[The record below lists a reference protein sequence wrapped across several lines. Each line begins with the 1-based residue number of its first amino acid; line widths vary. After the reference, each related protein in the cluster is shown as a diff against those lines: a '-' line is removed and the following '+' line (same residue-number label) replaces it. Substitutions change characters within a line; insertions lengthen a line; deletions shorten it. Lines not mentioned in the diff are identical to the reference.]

1 MVEPV
6 NSSLGKMLLEEV
18 SPVVMVLCTPLV
30 EETFLKNGL
39 SFVETLKP
47 FCNFSNID
55 VPVRTSSDQLYR
67 LKKFTLRLFYASDIR
82 QPNVEVAKQRLEH
95 VITQAGEK
103 DFQNLT
109 SDPPQITDIL
119 SNPESEIA
127 PSWFQYYN
135 KELIRTLSF
144 SDHEAFDHP
153 VACLLVVSSKDEEP
167 IKNFIDLFNS
177 NRLPNDGAMD
187 PNILKHYLLVHD
199 NQDATTERTSKVLSE
214 MRSQFGNNE
223 CNLLCTNSSK
233 EGNVEHQANPWAS
246 FKSSVSAD
254 KLGCALTGDDIVE
267 IKDLIQEFASRHIIP
282 YMEQKVR
289 ELNQQISATRKGLRN
304 QIKNLWWRK
313 GKDDGPD
320 ATKGSISTESQIRI
334 LGDYAFMLHDYEL
347 ALSSYRLIST
357 DYKLDKAWKHYAGVQ
372 EMMGLAYFISDQS
385 KKEAEYCME
394 NAFSTYMK
402 LGKSGFQNATRCGL
416 WWAEMLKARKQ
427 HKEAASVYFRIC
439 GEEPLHAAVMLE
451 HASYCYVLTRPVM
464 LHKYG
469 FHLVLSGDH
478 YKNCDQVN
486 HAIRTYKSAIT
497 VYKSTTWSH
506 IKDHVY
512 FHIGQ
517 WYAIV
522 GMHDVAVR
530 NMLKVLDCGYQSK
543 ATQEIFLRDFFD
555 IVKKTGMKHEVVGLQ
570 LPIINMSSLQ
580 VIYEDHR
587 TYASQASALVEE
599 SIWQSLEDDIIPSL
613 NSGKSNWLELQ
624 SKLLPKKYKESNVC
638 VAGESVK
645 VDLEFRNPL
654 LISTSITSVS
664 LICELTA
671 NSDDLQLGK
680 LYLLFH
686 VHVIIF
692 YIHQV
697 VYAKLISTFGLC
709 KVDKEPSSSIL
720 DPKSSTEHNR
730 VTTSGFSSFALSE
743 VDFTLGGG
751 EKKLVRLTVTPSEE
765 GILKIVGVRWELSG
779 SIVGVHYFQSVPVKA
794 KTAKG
799 RKKNKLTPTD
809 ALKFLV
815 IKSLP
820 RLEGSIDHLPGKL
833 YAGDL
838 RYLVLELKNKSES
851 PIKNLKMKISHP
863 RFVSPGN
870 HEEDLTTEF
879 PDCLRKGNE
888 QDIVQ
893 RETIRTNSVFA
904 FPKDVSL
911 QGDKSIRWPLW
922 LRAAIPGTISLY
934 FTIYYE
940 MENVSSI
947 MKYRTLRMHYKL
959 QVLPSLET
967 SYEITPSPSRLQ
979 EYLVRM
985 DIVNCAKSDCFQIHQ
1000 LSTVGCRWGISL
1012 LQPVDTILPSK
1023 TLLAGQTLSCF
1034 FIIKD
1039 CRKSGTEDYKSM
1051 SLPSSQTDVKLFTQ
1065 DGDEKL
1071 FDIVNSPLASFHD
1084 SERSCQGP
1092 SAQVSPNA
1100 VDFILISSL
1109 AKSSNSSAVPDVP
1122 EILSHHS
1129 CHNSIRSSSP
1139 LSWSLEGPK
1148 TIHHDFSTLCEIN
1161 LKLIIRNTSEGLS
1174 SVIINTIDCLLD
1186 TASPTTSSG
1195 SQSGWRYVPAVTEEM
1210 KLTSDVMGSRLS
1222 KPPSSMESSPP
1233 FIWSGLSS
1241 TKVQIKPLSTTEIPL
1256 QISVFSPGIYDLSS
1270 YKLDW
1275 ELSEHVSASS
1285 TTSSGTCQGIPY
1297 YLTVLQ
1303 SE

>member
-1 MVEPV
+1 MVEPM
-6 NSSLGKMLLEEV
+6 NSPLGKMLLEEV
-18 SPVVMVLCTPLV
+18 SPVVMILSTPLV

-55 VPVRTSSDQLYR
+55 VPVRTSGDQLYR

-82 QPNVEVAKQRLEH
+82 QPNIEVAKQRLEH
-95 VITQAGEK
+95 VITQAGEN
-103 DFQNLT
+103 DFQDLK
-109 SDPPQITDIL
+109 SDPPHITDIL
-119 SNPESEIA
+119 SHPESEIA
-127 PSWFQYYN
+127 PTWFQFYN

-153 VACLLVVSSKDEEP
+153 VACLLVVSSKDDEP
-167 IKNFIDLFNS
+167 IKKFVDLLNTD
-177 NRLPNDGAMD
+177 RLPSLLNDGTMD
-187 PNILKHYLLVHD
+187 PKFLKHYLLVHD

-214 MRSQFGNNE
+214 MRSTFGNNE

-246 FKSSVSAD
+246 LKSSVSAE

-267 IKDLIQEFASRHIIP
+267 IKDLMQEFASRHIIP

-313 GKDDGPD
+313 GKDDVPES
-320 ATKGSISTESQIRI
+320 TKGSMYTYSSAESQIRI
-334 LGDYAFMLHDYEL
+334 LGDYAFMLYDYEL

-394 NAFSTYMK
+394 NAFNTYMK

-416 WWAEMLKARKQ
+416 RWAEMLKARDQ

-451 HASYCYVLTRPVM
+451 QASYCFVLTKPAM

-486 HAIRTYKSAIT
+486 HAIRTYRSAIS
-497 VYKSTTWSH
+497 VYESSTWSH

-530 NMLKVLDCGYQSK
+530 NMLKVLDCGYQAK

-555 IVKKTGMKHEVVGLQ
+555 VVKKTGMKHEVVGLQ
-570 LPIINMSSLQ
+570 LPVINMPSLQ

-587 TYASQASALVEE
+587 TYASKSSALVEE

-645 VDLEFRNPL
+645 VDLEFMNPL

-664 LICELTA
+664 LICELTST
-671 NSDDLQLGK
+671 SDELKSGK
-680 LYLLFH
+680 LG
-686 VHVIIF
+686 
-692 YIHQV
+692 
-697 VYAKLISTFGLC
+697 T
-709 KVDKEPSSSIL
+709 
-720 DPKSSTEHNR
+720 
-730 VTTSGFSSFALSE
+730 TTSGFPSFTLSE

-765 GILKIVGVRWELSG
+765 GILKIVGVRWGLSG
-779 SIVGVHYFQSVPVKA
+779 SLVGVHYFQSVPVKA
-794 KTAKG
+794 KTGKG
-799 RKKNKLTPTD
+799 RKKNKLTP
-809 ALKFLV
+809 ANSLEFLV

-820 RLEGSIDHLPGKL
+820 RLDGSINHLPEKL
-833 YAGDL
+833 HAGDL
-838 RYLVLELKNKSES
+838 RYLVLELKNMSEF

-863 RFVSPGN
+863 RCISPAN
-870 HEEDLTTEF
+870 HEEESKPEI
-879 PDCLRKGNE
+879 PDCLKKGNE
-888 QDIVQ
+888 QNAVHC
-893 RETIRTNSVFA
+893 ETNRTSSVFA

-911 QGDKSIRWPLW
+911 QGDRSLRWPLW
-922 LRAAIPGTISLY
+922 LRAAIPGTMSLY

-947 MKYRTLRMHYKL
+947 MKYRTLRMHYNL

-967 SYEITPSPSRLQ
+967 TFEITPSPSRLQ
-979 EYLVRM
+979 EFLVRM
-985 DIVNCAKSDCFQIHQ
+985 DIVNRANSDSFHIHQ
-1000 LSTVGCRWGISL
+1000 LSTVGCRWGITL
-1012 LQPVDTILPSK
+1012 LQPVDTILSSK
-1023 TLLAGQTLSCF
+1023 SLLAGQALSCF
-1034 FIIKD
+1034 FMLKD
-1039 CRKSGTEDYKSM
+1039 CKKSGTEEEETI
-1051 SLPSSQTDVKLFTQ
+1051 SLPPSQTDVKLFTQ
-1065 DGDEKL
+1065 DDDEKL
-1071 FDIVNSPLASFHD
+1071 FDIVNSPLASFHE
-1084 SERSCQGP
+1084 SERSSQGA
-1092 SAQVSPNA
+1092 SDQINPNT
-1100 VDFILISSL
+1100 VDFIVISHL
-1109 AKSSNSSAVPDVP
+1109 EKSNDPSAVSDAPT
-1122 EILSHHS
+1122 ILSHHS
-1129 CHNSIRSSSP
+1129 CHNRITSSNP
-1139 LSWSLEGPK
+1139 LSWSLDGPK
-1148 TIHHDFSTLCEIN
+1148 TIHHDFSTSLCEIK
-1161 LKLIIRNTSEGLS
+1161 LKMVIRNTSDGLS
-1174 SVIINTIDCLLD
+1174 SVTINTFDSLPD
-1186 TASPTTSSG
+1186 ASAPAPSSG
-1195 SQSGWRYVPAVTEEM
+1195 NQSGWRYVPTVTEEM
-1210 KLTSDVMGSRLS
+1210 KLTSDVMGSSRLV
-1222 KPPSSMESSPP
+1222 KPASSLESSPP

-1241 TKVQIKPLSTTEIPL
+1241 TKVRIPPLSTSEIPL
-1256 QISVFSPGIYDLSS
+1256 QISVFSPGIYNLSS
-1270 YKLDW
+1270 YKLNW
-1275 ELSEHVSASS
+1275 EISEHGKASPS
-1285 TTSSGTCQGIPY
+1285 SSGTCQGYPY
-1297 YLTVLQ
+1297 HLTVLQ
-1303 SE
+1303 S

>member
-30 EETFLKNGL
+30 EETFLRNGL

-55 VPVRTSSDQLYR
+55 VPVRTSGDQLYR

-103 DFQNLT
+103 DFQDLK

-127 PSWFQYYN
+127 PTWFQYYN
-135 KELIRTLSF
+135 KELISTLSF

-167 IKNFIDLFNS
+167 INKFVDLFNA
-177 NRLPNDGAMD
+177 NRLPSLLNDGAMD
-187 PNILKHYLLVHD
+187 PKILKHYLLVHD

-214 MRSQFGNNE
+214 MRSTFGNNE

-233 EGNVEHQANPWAS
+233 EGNMEHQANPWAS
-246 FKSSVSAD
+246 FKSRVSAD

-313 GKDDGPD
+313 GKDDVPD
-320 ATKGSISTESQIRI
+320 TTKGSMYTFSSTESQIRI
-334 LGDYAFMLHDYEL
+334 LGDYAFMLHDYEF

-416 WWAEMLKARKQ
+416 WWAEMLKARAQ

-451 HASYCYVLTRPVM
+451 QASYCFVLTRPAM

-469 FHLVLSGDH
+469 FHLVLSGDR

-486 HAIRTYKSAIT
+486 HAIRTYRSAIS
-497 VYKSTTWSH
+497 VYESTTWSH

-522 GMHDVAVR
+522 GLHDVAVR

-570 LPIINMSSLQ
+570 LPVINMSSLQ
-580 VIYEDHR
+580 VIYDDHR

-654 LISTSITSVS
+654 LICTSITSVS

-671 NSDDLQLGK
+671 NSDDLK
-680 LYLLFH
+680 L
-686 VHVIIF
+686 
-692 YIHQV
+692 
-697 VYAKLISTFGLC
+697 
-709 KVDKEPSSSIL
+709 DKEPSSSSL
-720 DPKSSTEHNR
+720 GPESSTEHNQG
-730 VTTSGFSSFALSE
+730 TASGFSSFTVSK
-743 VDFTLGGG
+743 VDFTLAGG

-779 SIVGVHYFQSVPVKA
+779 SIVGVHHFQSVPVKA
-794 KTAKG
+794 KTARG
-799 RKKNKLTPTD
+799 RRKNKLTPTD

-820 RLEGSIDHLPGKL
+820 RLEGSIDHLPEKL
-833 YAGDL
+833 HAGDL

-863 RFVSPGN
+863 RFFTPGN
-870 HEEDLTTEF
+870 HEEDLATEF
-879 PDCLRKGNE
+879 PDCLKKGDERN
-888 QDIVQ
+888 IVQ
-893 RETIRTNSVFA
+893 RETNRPSSVFA
-904 FPKDVSL
+904 FPEDVSL
-911 QGDKSIRWPLW
+911 QGDRSLRWPLW

-947 MKYRTLRMHYKL
+947 MKYRTLRMHYNL

-967 SYEITPSPSRLQ
+967 SFKISPSPSRLQ
-979 EYLVRM
+979 EFLVRM
-985 DIVNCAKSDCFQIHQ
+985 DIVNCANSDSFQIYQ

-1023 TLLAGQTLSCF
+1023 SLLAGQAVSCF
-1034 FIIKD
+1034 FMIKD
-1039 CRKSGTEDYKSM
+1039 CKKSGTEEEKTT
-1051 SLPSSQTDVKLFTQ
+1051 SLPPSQTDVKLFTQ
-1065 DGDEKL
+1065 DDNEDL
-1071 FDIVNSPLASFHD
+1071 FDIVNSPLASFHE
-1084 SERSCQGP
+1084 SERSCQGA
-1092 SAQVSPNA
+1092 SDQVNPNT
-1100 VDFILISSL
+1100 VDFILISRL
-1109 AKSSNSSAVPDVP
+1109 AKSSNPSAVPDSP
-1122 EILSHHS
+1122 KILSHHS
-1129 CHNSIRSSSP
+1129 CHNSIRSSNP
-1139 LSWSLEGPK
+1139 LSWSLDGPQ
-1148 TIHHDFSTLCEIN
+1148 TIYHDFLTSLCEIK
-1161 LKLIIRNTSEGLS
+1161 LKMTIRNTTDGLS
-1174 SVIINTIDCLLD
+1174 SVSINTIDCLPD
-1186 TASPTTSSG
+1186 AAAPTPSSG
-1195 SQSGWRYVPAVTEEM
+1195 NQSGWRYLPTVTEEM
-1210 KLTSDVMGSRLS
+1210 KLTSDVMGSRLGKS
-1222 KPPSSMESSPP
+1222 PSSMETSPP

-1241 TKVQIKPLSTTEIPL
+1241 TKVQIQPLSTIEIPL
-1256 QISVFSPGIYDLSS
+1256 QLSVFSPGIYNLSS
-1270 YKLDW
+1270 YNLNW
-1275 ELSEHVSASS
+1275 ELPEHGNASS
-1285 TTSSGTCQGIPY
+1285 TSSGTCQGYPY

>member
-320 ATKGSISTESQIRI
+320 ATKGSMYTFSSTESQIRI

-671 NSDDLQLGK
+671 NSDDLQL
-680 LYLLFH
+680 
-686 VHVIIF
+686 
-692 YIHQV
+692 
-697 VYAKLISTFGLC
+697 
-709 KVDKEPSSSIL
+709 DKEPSSSIL

>member
-671 NSDDLQLGK
+671 NSDDLQL
-680 LYLLFH
+680 
-686 VHVIIF
+686 
-692 YIHQV
+692 
-697 VYAKLISTFGLC
+697 
-709 KVDKEPSSSIL
+709 VDKEPSSSIL

>member
-6 NSSLGKMLLEEV
+6 NSPLGKMLLEEI

-30 EETFLKNGL
+30 EETFLKNGI

-95 VITQAGEK
+95 VITEAGQK
-103 DFQNLT
+103 DFQDLK
-109 SDPPQITDIL
+109 SDPPLISDIL

-127 PSWFQYYN
+127 PTWFQYYN
-135 KELIRTLSF
+135 EELISTLSF
-144 SDHEAFDHP
+144 SEHEAFDHP

-167 IKNFIDLFNS
+167 INKFVDLFNT
-177 NRLPNDGAMD
+177 NRLPSLLNDGAMD
-187 PNILKHYLLVHD
+187 PKILKHYLLVHD

-214 MRSQFGNNE
+214 MRSTFGNNE

-246 FKSSVSAD
+246 FKSSASATN
-254 KLGCALTGDDIVE
+254 KLGCVLTGDDIVE
-267 IKDLIQEFASRHIIP
+267 IKDLMQEFTSRHIIP

-289 ELNQQISATRKGLRN
+289 ELNQQISATRKGFRN

-313 GKDDGPD
+313 GKDDGPET
-320 ATKGSISTESQIRI
+320 TKGPMYTFSSNESQIRI

-416 WWAEMLKARKQ
+416 WWAEMLKARDQ

-451 HASYCYVLTRPVM
+451 QASYCFVLTKPPM

-486 HAIRTYKSAIT
+486 HAIRTYRSALS

-517 WYAIV
+517 WYAVV

-555 IVKKTGMKHEVVGLQ
+555 IVKKTGIKHEVVGLQ
-570 LPIINMSSLQ
+570 LPIINISSLQ
-580 VIYEDHR
+580 VMYEDHR

-599 SIWQSLEDDIIPSL
+599 SVWQSLEDDIIPSL

-654 LISTSITSVS
+654 LISTSVTSVS

-671 NSDDLQLGK
+671 NPDDLNL
-680 LYLLFH
+680 
-686 VHVIIF
+686 
-692 YIHQV
+692 
-697 VYAKLISTFGLC
+697 
-709 KVDKEPSSSIL
+709 DKEPRSSSL
-720 DPKSSTEHNR
+720 GPESSTEHNLG
-730 VTTSGFSSFALSE
+730 TTSGFSSFTLSE

-765 GILKIVGVRWELSG
+765 GILKIAGVRWELSG

-794 KTAKG
+794 KSAKG
-799 RKKNKLTPTD
+799 RRKNKLTPTD

-820 RLEGSIDHLPGKL
+820 RLEGSIDRLPEKL

-838 RYLVLELKNKSES
+838 RHLVLELKNKSEF

-870 HEEDLTTEF
+870 HEEELTTEF
-879 PDCLRKGNE
+879 PDCLKKGLE
-888 QDIVQ
+888 QNIVQ
-893 RETIRTNSVFA
+893 RETNRTSSIFT

-911 QGDKSIRWPLW
+911 QGDRSLRWPLW

-940 MENVSSI
+940 MENVSSV
-947 MKYRTLRMHYKL
+947 MKYRTLRMHYNL

-967 SYEITPSPSRLQ
+967 SFEITPSPSRLQ
-979 EYLVRM
+979 EFLVRM
-985 DIVNCAKSDCFQIHQ
+985 DIVNRANKDCFQIQQ

-1012 LQPVDTILPSK
+1012 LQSVDTILPSK
-1023 TLLAGQTLSCF
+1023 SLLAGQALSCF
-1034 FIIKD
+1034 FMIKD
-1039 CRKSGTEDYKSM
+1039 CRKSGTEEEETV
-1051 SLPSSQTDVKLFTQ
+1051 SLPPSLTDVKLFTQ
-1065 DGDEKL
+1065 DDDEKL
-1071 FDIVNSPLASFHD
+1071 FDIVNSPLASFHE
-1084 SERSCQGP
+1084 SERSCQGA
-1092 SAQVSPNA
+1092 SDQSSPNT
-1100 VDFILISSL
+1100 VDFILISRL
-1109 AKSSNSSAVPDVP
+1109 AKSSDPSAVPNLP

-1129 CHNSIRSSSP
+1129 CHNNIRSSSP
-1139 LSWSLEGPK
+1139 LSWSLDCPQ
-1148 TIHHDFSTLCEIN
+1148 TINHNFATSLCEIK
-1161 LKLIIRNTSEGLS
+1161 LKLIIRNTSNGLS
-1174 SVIINTIDCLLD
+1174 SVTIETIDCLPD
-1186 TASPTTSSG
+1186 TAAPTPSSG
-1195 SQSGWRYVPAVTEEM
+1195 NQSGWRYVPSVTEEM
-1210 KLTSDVMGSRLS
+1210 KVTSDVMGSRLD

-1241 TKVQIKPLSTTEIPL
+1241 TKVQIQPLSTAEIPL
-1256 QISVFSPGIYDLSS
+1256 QISVFSPGIYNLSS
-1270 YKLDW
+1270 FKLNW
-1275 ELSEHVSASS
+1275 EISEHEKASLSA
-1285 TTSSGTCQGIPY
+1285 SSGTCQGYPY

>member
-55 VPVRTSSDQLYR
+55 VPVRTSGDQLYR
-67 LKKFTLRLFYASDIR
+67 LKKFTLRLFNAADIR

-103 DFQNLT
+103 VFHDLE

-119 SNPESEIA
+119 SNSESEIA
-127 PSWFQYYN
+127 PTWFQYYN

-153 VACLLVVSSKDEEP
+153 VACLLVVSSKDEDP
-167 IKNFIDLFNS
+167 LNKFVDLFNT
-177 NRLPNDGAMD
+177 NRLPSLLNDGVMD
-187 PNILKHYLLVHD
+187 PKILKHFLLVHD

-214 MRSQFGNNE
+214 MRSTFGNNE

-246 FKSSVSAD
+246 FKSSVPAE
-254 KLGCALTGDDIVE
+254 KLGCALTGDDIGE
-267 IKDLIQEFASRHIIP
+267 IKELMQEFASRHIIP

-289 ELNQQISATRKGLRN
+289 DLNQQISATRKGLRN

-313 GKDDGPD
+313 GKDDIPD
-320 ATKGSISTESQIRI
+320 STKGSIYTFSSTESQIRI

-385 KKEAEYCME
+385 IKEAEYCME
-394 NAFSTYMK
+394 NASSTYMK

-416 WWAEMLKARKQ
+416 WWAEMLKARDQ
-427 HKEAASVYFRIC
+427 YKEAASVYFRIC

-451 HASYCYVLTRPVM
+451 QASYCFVLTKPAM

-478 YKNCDQVN
+478 YKICDQVN
-486 HAIRTYKSAIT
+486 HAIRTYRSAIS
-497 VYKSTTWSH
+497 VYESTTWSH

-522 GMHDVAVR
+522 GMNDVAVR
-530 NMLKVLDCGYQSK
+530 NMLRVLDCGNQSK
-543 ATQEIFLRDFFD
+543 STQEIFLRDFFD
-555 IVKKTGMKHEVVGLQ
+555 IVKKTGMKHEVVGLR
-570 LPIINMSSLQ
+570 LPIISMSSLQ

-638 VAGESVK
+638 VVGESVK
-645 VDLEFRNPL
+645 LDMEFRNPL
-654 LISTSITSVS
+654 LISTSVTSVS
-664 LICELTA
+664 LICELTE
-671 NSDDLQLGK
+671 NSDDLKLVEKETSSLSLG
-680 LYLLFH
+680 
-686 VHVIIF
+686 
-692 YIHQV
+692 
-697 VYAKLISTFGLC
+697 
-709 KVDKEPSSSIL
+709 
-720 DPKSSTEHNR
+720 TEHNQ
-730 VTTSGFSSFALSE
+730 VTTSGFSSFTLSE

-779 SIVGVHYFQSVPVKA
+779 SIVGVHYFQSVPTKA
-794 KTAKG
+794 KTNKAK
-799 RKKNKLTPTD
+799 RKNKLTPTD

-820 RLEGSIDHLPGKL
+820 RLEGSVDHLPDKL

-838 RYLVLELKNKSES
+838 RYLVLELKNNSES

-863 RFVSPGN
+863 RFVNPES
-870 HEEDLTTEF
+870 HEEELTPGF
-879 PDCLRKGNE
+879 PDCLKKGPE
-888 QDIVQ
+888 QNTVQ
-893 RETIRTNSVFA
+893 RETSRTSVFA

-911 QGDKSIRWPLW
+911 QGDRSLRWPLW

-947 MKYRTLRMHYKL
+947 MKYRTLRMHYSL

-967 SYEITPSPSRLQ
+967 SFEITPSPSRLQ
-979 EYLVRM
+979 EFLVRM
-985 DIVNCAKSDCFQIHQ
+985 DIVNRANSDSFEIHQ

-1023 TLLAGQTLSCF
+1023 SILPGQGLSCF
-1034 FIIKD
+1034 FMIKD
-1039 CRKSGTEDYKSM
+1039 CRKPGTEEEKTTSI
-1051 SLPSSQTDVKLFTQ
+1051 LPSQTDIKLITQ
-1065 DGDEKL
+1065 DDDEKL
-1071 FDIVNSPLASFHD
+1071 FDIVNSPLASFHE
-1084 SERSCQGP
+1084 SERSCHGTSDQL
-1092 SAQVSPNA
+1092 SPNT
-1100 VDFILISSL
+1100 VDFILISRL
-1109 AKSSNSSAVPDVP
+1109 AKSSNPSAEQDLPK
-1122 EILSHHS
+1122 ILSHHS
-1129 CHNSIRSSSP
+1129 CHNRIRSSIP
-1139 LSWSLEGPK
+1139 LSWSLDGPK
-1148 TIHHDFSTLCEIN
+1148 TMYHDFSTSFCEIK
-1161 LKLIIRNTSEGLS
+1161 LKMVIRNTSDGFLS
-1174 SVIINTIDCLLD
+1174 VSINTIDGLPD
-1186 TASPTTSSG
+1186 AAAPTPSSG
-1195 SQSGWRYVPAVTEEM
+1195 NLSGWRYVPAITEEM
-1210 KLTSDVMGSRLS
+1210 KLTSDVMGSRLG
-1222 KPPSSMESSPP
+1222 KPPPSMESSPP
-1233 FIWSGLSS
+1233 FIWSGSSS
-1241 TKVQIKPLSTTEIPL
+1241 TKVQIQPLSRTEIPL
-1256 QISVFSPGIYDLSS
+1256 QISVFSPGVYNLCS
-1270 YKLDW
+1270 YTLTW
-1275 ELSEHVSASS
+1275 ELSEHENALSS
-1285 TTSSGTCQGIPY
+1285 TSSGICQGYPC

>member
-6 NSSLGKMLLEEV
+6 NSSLGKMLMEEV

-55 VPVRTSSDQLYR
+55 VPVRTSGDQLYR

-103 DFQNLT
+103 DFHDLE

-127 PSWFQYYN
+127 PTWFQYYN

-167 IKNFIDLFNS
+167 INKFVDLFNT
-177 NRLPNDGAMD
+177 NRLPSLLNDGAMD
-187 PNILKHYLLVHD
+187 PKILKHYLLVHD

-214 MRSQFGNNE
+214 MRSTFGNNE

-233 EGNVEHQANPWAS
+233 EGNMEHQANPWAS

-289 ELNQQISATRKGLRN
+289 ELNLQISATRKGLRN

-313 GKDDGPD
+313 GKDDVPD
-320 ATKGSISTESQIRI
+320 TTKGSMYTFSSTESQIRI

-372 EMMGLAYFISDQS
+372 EIMGLAYFISDQS

-416 WWAEMLKARKQ
+416 WWAEMLKARDQ

-451 HASYCYVLTRPVM
+451 QASYCFVLTRPAM

-486 HAIRTYKSAIT
+486 HAIRTYRSAIS
-497 VYKSTTWSH
+497 VYESTTWSH

-522 GMHDVAVR
+522 GLHDVAVK

-555 IVKKTGMKHEVVGLQ
+555 IVKKTGMKHEVVGLK
-570 LPIINMSSLQ
+570 LPVINMSSLQ
-580 VIYEDHR
+580 VIYDDHR

-671 NSDDLQLGK
+671 NSDDLNL
-680 LYLLFH
+680 
-686 VHVIIF
+686 
-692 YIHQV
+692 
-697 VYAKLISTFGLC
+697 
-709 KVDKEPSSSIL
+709 DKEPSSSSL
-720 DPKSSTEHNR
+720 GPESSPEHNQG
-730 VTTSGFSSFALSE
+730 TASGFSSFTLSK
-743 VDFTLGGG
+743 VDLTLAGR

-794 KTAKG
+794 KTARG
-799 RKKNKLTPTD
+799 RRKNKLTPTD

-820 RLEGSIDHLPGKL
+820 RLEGSIGHLPEKL
-833 YAGDL
+833 HAGDL

-863 RFVSPGN
+863 RCFSPGN
-870 HEEDLTTEF
+870 HEEDLAIEF
-879 PDCLRKGNE
+879 PDCLKKGDERN
-888 QDIVQ
+888 IVQ
-893 RETIRTNSVFA
+893 RETRPSSVFA

-911 QGDKSIRWPLW
+911 QRDRSLRWPLW
-922 LRAAIPGTISLY
+922 LRAAIPGTIALY
-934 FTIYYE
+934 ITIYYE

-947 MKYRTLRMHYKL
+947 MKYRTLRMHYNL

-967 SYEITPSPSRLQ
+967 SFKISPSPSRLQ
-979 EYLVRM
+979 EFLVRM
-985 DIVNCAKSDCFQIHQ
+985 DIVNRANSDSFQIYQ

-1023 TLLAGQTLSCF
+1023 SLLAGQALSCF
-1034 FIIKD
+1034 FMIKD
-1039 CRKSGTEDYKSM
+1039 CKKSGTEEEKTTSD
-1051 SLPSSQTDVKLFTQ
+1051 PPSQTDVKLFTQ
-1065 DGDEKL
+1065 DDDEKL
-1071 FDIVNSPLASFHD
+1071 FDIVNSPLASFHE
-1084 SERSCQGP
+1084 SERSCQGA
-1092 SAQVSPNA
+1092 SDQVNPNT
-1100 VDFILISSL
+1100 VDFVLISRL
-1109 AKSSNSSAVPDVP
+1109 AKSSNSSA

-1129 CHNSIRSSSP
+1129 CHNSIRSSNP
-1139 LSWSLEGPK
+1139 LSWSLEGPQ
-1148 TIHHDFSTLCEIN
+1148 TINHDFSTSLCEIK
-1161 LKLIIRNTSEGLS
+1161 LKMTIRNTSDGLS
-1174 SVIINTIDCLLD
+1174 SVSINTTDCLPD
-1186 TASPTTSSG
+1186 AAAPTPSSG
-1195 SQSGWRYVPAVTEEM
+1195 NQSGWRYLTTVTEEM
-1210 KLTSDVMGSRLS
+1210 KLTSDVMASRLGKS
-1222 KPPSSMESSPP
+1222 PSSMETSPP

-1241 TKVQIKPLSTTEIPL
+1241 TKAQIQPLSTIEIPL
-1256 QISVFSPGIYDLSS
+1256 QISVFSPGIYNLSS
-1270 YKLDW
+1270 YNLNW
-1275 ELSEHVSASS
+1275 ELSGHGKASS
-1285 TTSSGTCQGIPY
+1285 TSSGTCQGYPY

>member
-55 VPVRTSSDQLYR
+55 VPVRTSGDQLYR
-67 LKKFTLRLFYASDIR
+67 LKKFTLRLFNASDIK

-95 VITQAGEK
+95 VITEAGEK
-103 DFQNLT
+103 VFHDLK

-127 PSWFQYYN
+127 PTWFQYYN

-153 VACLLVVSSKDEEP
+153 VACLLVVSSKDEQP
-167 IKNFIDLFNS
+167 VNKFVDLFNT
-177 NRLPNDGAMD
+177 NRLPSLLNDGVMD
-187 PNILKHYLLVHD
+187 PKILKHYLLVHD

-214 MRSQFGNNE
+214 MRSTFGNNE

-267 IKDLIQEFASRHIIP
+267 IKDLMQEFASRHIIP
-282 YMEQKVR
+282 HMEQKVR
-289 ELNQQISATRKGLRN
+289 DLNQQISATRKGLRN

-313 GKDDGPD
+313 GKDDVPD
-320 ATKGSISTESQIRI
+320 STKGSMYTFSSTESQIRI

-394 NAFSTYMK
+394 NAFSTYLK
-402 LGKSGFQNATRCGL
+402 LGRSGFQNATRCGL
-416 WWAEMLKARKQ
+416 WWAEMLKAGDQ
-427 HKEAASVYFRIC
+427 YKEAASAYFRIC

-451 HASYCYVLTRPVM
+451 QASYCFVLTKPAM
-464 LHKYG
+464 LNKYG

-478 YKNCDQVN
+478 YKNCDQVS
-486 HAIRTYKSAIT
+486 HAIRTYRSAIS
-497 VYKSTTWSH
+497 VYESTTWSH
-506 IKDHVY
+506 IKDHVH
-512 FHIGQ
+512 FHIGR
-517 WYAIV
+517 WYALV
-522 GMHDVAVR
+522 EMHDVAVR
-530 NMLKVLDCGYQSK
+530 NMLKVLDCGNQSK
-543 ATQEIFLRDFFD
+543 ATQEIFLRDFFE

-570 LPIINMSSLQ
+570 LPFINMSSLQ

-587 TYASQASALVEE
+587 TYASQASVLVQE

-664 LICELTA
+664 LICELTS
-671 NSDDLQLGK
+671 NSDDL
-680 LYLLFH
+680 
-686 VHVIIF
+686 
-692 YIHQV
+692 
-697 VYAKLISTFGLC
+697 
-709 KVDKEPSSSIL
+709 KVDKDPSSISL
-720 DPKSSTEHNR
+720 GTESSAEHNQGS
-730 VTTSGFSSFALSE
+730 TSGFSSFTLSE
-743 VDFTLGGG
+743 VDLTLGGG

-765 GILKIVGVRWELSG
+765 GILKIVGVRWRLSG
-779 SIVGVHYFQSVPVKA
+779 SVVGVHYFQSAPGKA
-794 KTAKG
+794 KTNKG
-799 RKKNKLTPTD
+799 RRKNKLTPTD

-820 RLEGSIDHLPGKL
+820 RLLGSIDHLPEKL

-838 RYLVLELKNKSES
+838 RYLVLELKNKSEF

-863 RFVSPGN
+863 RFVNPGN
-870 HEEDLTTEF
+870 HEEEVTTEF
-879 PDCLRKGNE
+879 PDCLKKGHE
-888 QDIVQ
+888 QNFVQ
-893 RETIRTNSVFA
+893 SETSSVFS

-911 QGDKSIRWPLW
+911 KGDKSLRWPLW

-947 MKYRTLRMHYKL
+947 MKYRTLRMHYNLK
-959 QVLPSLET
+959 VLPSLET
-967 SYEITPSPSRLQ
+967 SFEITPSPSKLQ
-979 EYLVRM
+979 ECLVRM
-985 DIVNCAKSDCFQIHQ
+985 DILNRANSDSFQIHQ

-1012 LQPVDTILPSK
+1012 LERVDTILPSK
-1023 TLLAGQTLSCF
+1023 SLLPGQALSCHF
-1034 FIIKD
+1034 MIKD
-1039 CRKSGTEDYKSM
+1039 NRRSGTEEEKTM
-1051 SLPSSQTDVKLFTQ
+1051 SIPPSQTDVKLFAQ
-1065 DGDEKL
+1065 DDDEKL
-1071 FDIVNSPLASFHD
+1071 FDIVNSPLASFHE
-1084 SERSCQGP
+1084 SERSCQET
-1092 SAQVSPNA
+1092 SDQLRTNN
-1100 VDFILISSL
+1100 VDFILISHL
-1109 AKSSNSSAVPDVP
+1109 AKSSMSSGVADIPT
-1122 EILSHHS
+1122 ILSHHS
-1129 CHNSIRSSSP
+1129 CHNRIRSSNP
-1139 LSWSLEGPK
+1139 LSWSLDGPEA
-1148 TIHHDFSTLCEIN
+1148 IYHDFSTSLCEIQ
-1161 LKLIIRNTSEGLS
+1161 LKLVIRNTSDGLS
-1174 SVIINTIDCLLD
+1174 SVSFNTIDSVQD
-1186 TASPTTSSG
+1186 AAAPTPSSG
-1195 SQSGWRYVPAVTEEM
+1195 NQSGWRYVPVVTEEM
-1210 KLTSDVMGSRLS
+1210 KLTSDVMGSRLG

-1241 TKVQIKPLSTTEIPL
+1241 TKVEIQPLSTTEIPL
-1256 QISVFSPGIYDLSS
+1256 QISVFAPGIYNLSS
-1270 YKLDW
+1270 YKLTW
-1275 ELSEHVSASS
+1275 ERSGREDA
-1285 TTSSGTCQGIPY
+1285 SSGTCQGYPY
-1297 YLTVLQ
+1297 YLTVLP

>member
-47 FCNFSNID
+47 FCNFNNID
-55 VPVRTSSDQLYR
+55 VPVRTSGDQLYR
-67 LKKFTLRLFYASDIR
+67 LKKFTLRLFNASDIK

-95 VITQAGEK
+95 VITEAGEK
-103 DFQNLT
+103 VFDDLK
-109 SDPPQITDIL
+109 SDPPQITHIL
-119 SNPESEIA
+119 SDPESEIA
-127 PSWFQYYN
+127 PTWFQYYN

-144 SDHEAFDHP
+144 SEHEAFDHP
-153 VACLLVVSSKDEEP
+153 VACLLVVSSKDEQP
-167 IKNFIDLFNS
+167 VNKFVDLFNT
-177 NRLPNDGAMD
+177 NRLPSLLNDGVMD
-187 PNILKHYLLVHD
+187 PKILKHYLLVHD

-214 MRSQFGNNE
+214 MRSTFGNNE

-246 FKSSVSAD
+246 FKSSVSAN

-267 IKDLIQEFASRHIIP
+267 IKDLMQEFTSRHIIP
-282 YMEQKVR
+282 HMEQKVR

-313 GKDDGPD
+313 GKDDVPD
-320 ATKGSISTESQIRI
+320 STKGSMYTFSSTESQIRI

-372 EMMGLAYFISDQS
+372 EMMGLAYFISNQS
-385 KKEAEYCME
+385 EKEAEYCME
-394 NAFSTYMK
+394 NAFSTYLK
-402 LGKSGFQNATRCGL
+402 LGRSGFQNATRCGL
-416 WWAEMLKARKQ
+416 WWAEMLKARDQ
-427 HKEAASVYFRIC
+427 YKEAASAYFRIC

-451 HASYCYVLTRPVM
+451 QASYCFVLTKPAM
-464 LHKYG
+464 LNKYG

-478 YKNCDQVN
+478 YKNCDQVS
-486 HAIRTYKSAIT
+486 HAIRTYRSAIS
-497 VYKSTTWSH
+497 VYESTTWSH
-506 IKDHVY
+506 IKDHVH
-512 FHIGQ
+512 FHIGR
-517 WYAIV
+517 WYALV

-530 NMLKVLDCGYQSK
+530 NMLKVLDCGKQSK
-543 ATQEIFLRDFFD
+543 ATQEIFLRDFFE

-570 LPIINMSSLQ
+570 LPFINMSSLQ

-587 TYASQASALVEE
+587 TYASQASVLVQE

-664 LICELTA
+664 LICELTS
-671 NSDDLQLGK
+671 NSDDLT
-680 LYLLFH
+680 
-686 VHVIIF
+686 V
-692 YIHQV
+692 
-697 VYAKLISTFGLC
+697 S
-709 KVDKEPSSSIL
+709 KEPSSLSVGTE
-720 DPKSSTEHNR
+720 SSAEHNQG
-730 VTTSGFSSFALSE
+730 TTSGFSSFTLSE
-743 VDFTLGGG
+743 VDLTLGGG
-751 EKKLVRLTVTPSEE
+751 EKKMVRLTVTPSEE
-765 GILKIVGVRWELSG
+765 GILKIVGVRWGLSG
-779 SIVGVHYFQSVPVKA
+779 SVVGVHYFQSTPGKA
-794 KTAKG
+794 KTNKG
-799 RKKNKLTPTD
+799 RRKNKLTPTD

-820 RLEGSIDHLPGKL
+820 RLEGSIDHLPEQL

-863 RFVSPGN
+863 RFVNPGN
-870 HEEDLTTEF
+870 HEEEVTTDF
-879 PDCLRKGNE
+879 PDCLKKGHE
-888 QDIVQ
+888 QNNLQ
-893 RETIRTNSVFA
+893 RETSSVFS

-911 QGDKSIRWPLW
+911 QGDKSLRWPLW
-922 LRAAIPGTISLY
+922 FRAAIPGTISLY

-947 MKYRTLRMHYKL
+947 MKYRTLRMNYNLK
-959 QVLPSLET
+959 VLPSLET
-967 SYEITPSPSRLQ
+967 SFEITPSPSRLQ
-979 EYLVRM
+979 EFLVRM
-985 DIVNCAKSDCFQIHQ
+985 DIVNRANSDSFHIHQ

-1012 LQPVDTILPSK
+1012 LERVDKILPSK
-1023 TLLAGQTLSCF
+1023 SLLPGQALSCHF
-1034 FIIKD
+1034 MIKD
-1039 CRKSGTEDYKSM
+1039 NRKSGTEEEKTISN
-1051 SLPSSQTDVKLFTQ
+1051 PPSQTDVKMFSQ
-1065 DGDEKL
+1065 DDDEKL
-1071 FDIVNSPLASFHD
+1071 FDIVNSPLTNFHK
-1084 SERSCQGP
+1084 SERSCQET
-1092 SAQVSPNA
+1092 SDQLSTNT
-1100 VDFILISSL
+1100 VDFILISHV
-1109 AKSSNSSAVPDVP
+1109 AKSSNSSGVADIPK
-1122 EILSHHS
+1122 ILSHHS
-1129 CHNSIRSSSP
+1129 CHNRIRSSNP
-1139 LSWSLEGPK
+1139 LSWSLYGPR
-1148 TIHHDFSTLCEIN
+1148 TIYHDFSTSLCEVQ
-1161 LKLIIRNTSEGLS
+1161 LKLVIRNTSSGLS
-1174 SVIINTIDCLLD
+1174 SVSFNAIDCLPD
-1186 TASPTTSSG
+1186 AAAPAPSSG
-1195 SQSGWRYVPAVTEEM
+1195 NQSGWRYVPDVTEEM
-1210 KLTSDVMGSRLS
+1210 KLTSDVMGSRLG

-1241 TKVQIKPLSTTEIPL
+1241 TKFEIPPLSTTEVPL
-1256 QISVFSPGIYDLSS
+1256 QISVFSPGIYNLSS
-1270 YKLDW
+1270 YKLTW
-1275 ELSEHVSASS
+1275 ELSGHEDA
-1285 TTSSGTCQGIPY
+1285 SSGTCQGYPY

-1303 SE
+1303 S

>member
-1 MVEPV
+1 MVES
-6 NSSLGKMLLEEV
+6 SSLGSMLLEEV

-39 SFVETLKP
+39 SLVETLKP

-55 VPVRTSSDQLYR
+55 VPVRTSGDQLYR
-67 LKKFTLRLFYASDIR
+67 LNKFTLRLFNASDIK

-103 DFQNLT
+103 VFHELK

-127 PSWFQYYN
+127 PTWFQYYN

-153 VACLLVVSSKDEEP
+153 VACLLVVSSKDEGP
-167 IKNFIDLFNS
+167 LNKFVDLFNT
-177 NRLPNDGAMD
+177 NRLPSLLNDGVMD
-187 PNILKHYLLVHD
+187 PKILKHYLLVHD

-214 MRSQFGNNE
+214 MRSTFGHNE

-233 EGNVEHQANPWAS
+233 EGNIEHQANPWAS
-246 FKSSVSAD
+246 FKSSVPAE

-267 IKDLIQEFASRHIIP
+267 IKDLMQEFASRHIIP

-289 ELNQQISATRKGLRN
+289 DLNQQISATRKGLRN

-313 GKDDGPD
+313 GKDDIPD
-320 ATKGSISTESQIRI
+320 PNKGSIYTFSSTESQIRI

-357 DYKLDKAWKHYAGVQ
+357 DYKIDKAWKHYAGVQ

-385 KKEAEYCME
+385 IKEAEYCME

-416 WWAEMLKARKQ
+416 WWAEMLKARDQ
-427 HKEAASVYFRIC
+427 YKEAASVYFRIC

-451 HASYCYVLTRPVM
+451 QASYCFVLTKPAM

-478 YKNCDQVN
+478 YKICDQVN
-486 HAIRTYKSAIT
+486 HAIRTYGSAIS
-497 VYKSTTWSH
+497 VYESTTWSH

-522 GMHDVAVR
+522 GMNDVAVR
-530 NMLKVLDCGYQSK
+530 NMLRVLDCGKQSK
-543 ATQEIFLRDFFD
+543 STQEIFLRDFFD
-555 IVKKTGMKHEVVGLQ
+555 IVKKTGMKHEVVGLR
-570 LPIINMSSLQ
+570 LPAINMTSLQ

-638 VAGESVK
+638 VVGESVK
-645 VDLEFRNPL
+645 VDLEFRNPM
-654 LISTSITSVS
+654 LISTSVTSVS

-671 NSDDLQLGK
+671 NSDDLK
-680 LYLLFH
+680 L
-686 VHVIIF
+686 
-692 YIHQV
+692 
-697 VYAKLISTFGLC
+697 
-709 KVDKEPSSSIL
+709 DKEPSNSSL
-720 DPKSSTEHNR
+720 GTEHHQ
-730 VTTSGFSSFALSE
+730 VATSGFSSFTLSE

-779 SIVGVHYFQSVPVKA
+779 SIVGVHYFQSVPTKA
-794 KTAKG
+794 KTNKAK
-799 RKKNKLTPTD
+799 RKNKLTPTD

-820 RLEGSIDHLPGKL
+820 RLEGSIDHLPEKL

-838 RYLVLELKNKSES
+838 RYLVLDLKNNSDS

-863 RFVSPGN
+863 RFVYPES
-870 HEEDLTTEF
+870 HEEELTPGF
-879 PDCLRKGNE
+879 PDCLKEGHE
-888 QDIVQ
+888 QNTVQ
-893 RETIRTNSVFA
+893 RETSRTSSVFS
-904 FPKDVSL
+904 FPKDISL
-911 QGDKSIRWPLW
+911 QGERSLRWPLW

-947 MKYRTLRMHYKL
+947 MKYRTLRMHYNLKI
-959 QVLPSLET
+959 LPSLET
-967 SYEITPSPSRLQ
+967 SFEITPSQSRLQ
-979 EYLVRM
+979 EFLVRM
-985 DIVNCAKSDCFQIHQ
+985 DVMNRANLDAFEIHQ

-1023 TLLAGQTLSCF
+1023 SLLPGQALSCF
-1034 FIIKD
+1034 FMIKD
-1039 CRKSGTEDYKSM
+1039 CRKSGTEEEKPM
-1051 SLPSSQTDVKLFTQ
+1051 SIPPSQTDIKLISQ
-1065 DGDEKL
+1065 DDDEKL
-1071 FDIVNSPLASFHD
+1071 FDIVNSPLASFHEN
-1084 SERSCQGP
+1084 ERSCHGTSDQL
-1092 SAQVSPNA
+1092 SPNT
-1100 VDFILISSL
+1100 VDFILVSRL
-1109 AKSSNSSAVPDVP
+1109 AKSSNLSAVPDIP
-1122 EILSHHS
+1122 KILSHHS
-1129 CHNSIRSSSP
+1129 CHNRIRSSIP
-1139 LSWSLEGPK
+1139 LSWSLDGPK
-1148 TIHHDFSTLCEIN
+1148 TINHDFSTSLCEVK
-1161 LKLIIRNTSEGLS
+1161 LKMVIRNTSDGFLSVSINSIDGLP
-1174 SVIINTIDCLLD
+1174 D
-1186 TASPTTSSG
+1186 AAAPTPSSG
-1195 SQSGWRYVPAVTEEM
+1195 NQSGWRHVPAITEEM
-1210 KLTSDVMGSRLS
+1210 KLTSDVMGSRLG
-1222 KPPSSMESSPP
+1222 KPPPSMESSPP

-1241 TKVQIKPLSTTEIPL
+1241 TKIQIQPLSTTEIPL
-1256 QISVFSPGIYDLSS
+1256 QISVFSPGTYSLSS
-1270 YKLDW
+1270 YTLVW
-1275 ELSEHVSASS
+1275 ELAEHENASS
-1285 TTSSGTCQGIPY
+1285 SSTSSGTCQGYPY
-1297 YLTVLQ
+1297 HLTVLQ

>member
-1 MVEPV
+1 FCLHLFADHDPSISGDFHRKLIRSSNLSISINSGGCRRRRFSSDWLEERRSLSIASHRLRNLPDPTSDWNFERMVEPV
-6 NSSLGKMLLEEV
+6 NSSLGKMLLEEI

-55 VPVRTSSDQLYR
+55 VPVRTSGDQLYR
-67 LKKFTLRLFYASDIR
+67 LKKFTLRLFNASDIK

-95 VITQAGEK
+95 VITEAGEK
-103 DFQNLT
+103 VFDDLK

-119 SNPESEIA
+119 SNPESELHPHGFSITIRNLSVHCPFQTMRLLIILWLVSWSFHQKTINLL
-127 PSWFQYYN
+127 PS
-135 KELIRTLSF
+135 
-144 SDHEAFDHP
+144 
-153 VACLLVVSSKDEEP
+153 LL
-167 IKNFIDLFNS
+167 
-177 NRLPNDGAMD
+177 NDGVMD
-187 PNILKHYLLVHD
+187 PKILKHYLLVHD

-214 MRSQFGNNE
+214 MRSTFGNNE

-267 IKDLIQEFASRHIIP
+267 IKDLMQEFASRHIIP

-289 ELNQQISATRKGLRN
+289 DLNQQISATRKGLRN

-313 GKDDGPD
+313 GKDDVPD
-320 ATKGSISTESQIRI
+320 STKGSMYTFSSTESQIRI

-394 NAFSTYMK
+394 NAFSTYLK
-402 LGKSGFQNATRCGL
+402 LGRSGFQNATRCGL
-416 WWAEMLKARKQ
+416 WWAEMLKAGDQ
-427 HKEAASVYFRIC
+427 YKEAASAYFRIC

-451 HASYCYVLTRPVM
+451 QASYCFVLTKPAM
-464 LHKYG
+464 LNKYG

-478 YKNCDQVN
+478 YKNCDQVS
-486 HAIRTYKSAIT
+486 HAIRTYRSAIS
-497 VYKSTTWSH
+497 VYESTTWSH
-506 IKDHVY
+506 IKDHVH
-512 FHIGQ
+512 FHIGR
-517 WYAIV
+517 WYALV

-530 NMLKVLDCGYQSK
+530 NMLKVLDCGNQSK
-543 ATQEIFLRDFFD
+543 ATQEIFLRDFFE

-570 LPIINMSSLQ
+570 LPFINMSSLQ

-587 TYASQASALVEE
+587 TYASQASVLVQE

-664 LICELTA
+664 LICELTS
-671 NSDDLQLGK
+671 NSDDL
-680 LYLLFH
+680 
-686 VHVIIF
+686 
-692 YIHQV
+692 
-697 VYAKLISTFGLC
+697 
-709 KVDKEPSSSIL
+709 KVDKDPSSISL
-720 DPKSSTEHNR
+720 GTESSAEHNQG
-730 VTTSGFSSFALSE
+730 TTSGFSSFTLSE
-743 VDFTLGGG
+743 VDLTLGGG

-765 GILKIVGVRWELSG
+765 GILKIVGVRWRLSG
-779 SIVGVHYFQSVPVKA
+779 SVVGVHYFQSAPGKA
-794 KTAKG
+794 KTNKG
-799 RKKNKLTPTD
+799 RRKNKLTPTD

-820 RLEGSIDHLPGKL
+820 RLLGSIDHLPEKL

-838 RYLVLELKNKSES
+838 RYLVLELKNKSEF

-863 RFVSPGN
+863 RFVNPGN
-870 HEEDLTTEF
+870 HEEEVTTEF
-879 PDCLRKGNE
+879 PDCLKKGHE
-888 QDIVQ
+888 QNFVQ
-893 RETIRTNSVFA
+893 SETSSVFS

-911 QGDKSIRWPLW
+911 QGDKSLRWPLW

-947 MKYRTLRMHYKL
+947 MKYRTLRMHYNLK
-959 QVLPSLET
+959 VLPSLET
-967 SYEITPSPSRLQ
+967 SFEITPSPSKLQ
-979 EYLVRM
+979 ECLVRM
-985 DIVNCAKSDCFQIHQ
+985 DILNRANSDSFQIHQ

-1012 LQPVDTILPSK
+1012 LERVDTILPSK
-1023 TLLAGQTLSCF
+1023 SLLPGQALSCHF
-1034 FIIKD
+1034 MIK
-1039 CRKSGTEDYKSM
+1039 
-1051 SLPSSQTDVKLFTQ
+1051 
-1065 DGDEKL
+1065 
-1071 FDIVNSPLASFHD
+1071 N
-1084 SERSCQGP
+1084 
-1092 SAQVSPNA
+1092 
-1100 VDFILISSL
+1100 LISHP
-1109 AKSSNSSAVPDVP
+1109 AKSSNSSGVADIPK
-1122 EILSHHS
+1122 ILSHHS
-1129 CHNSIRSSSP
+1129 CHNRIRSSNP
-1139 LSWSLEGPK
+1139 LSWSLDGPQA
-1148 TIHHDFSTLCEIN
+1148 IYHDFSTSLCEIQ
-1161 LKLIIRNTSEGLS
+1161 LKLVIRNTSDGIS
-1174 SVIINTIDCLLD
+1174 SVSFNTIDSVQD
-1186 TASPTTSSG
+1186 AAAPTPSAG
-1195 SQSGWRYVPAVTEEM
+1195 NQSGWRYVPDVTEEM
-1210 KLTSDVMGSRLS
+1210 KLTSDVMGSSRLG

-1241 TKVQIKPLSTTEIPL
+1241 TKVEIQPLSTTEIPL
-1256 QISVFSPGIYDLSS
+1256 QISVFAPGIYNLSS
-1270 YKLDW
+1270 YKLTW
-1275 ELSEHVSASS
+1275 ELSGHEDA
-1285 TTSSGTCQGIPY
+1285 SSGTCQGYPY

-1303 SE
+1303 SQ

>member
-6 NSSLGKMLLEEV
+6 TSSLGKMLLEEI

-55 VPVRTSSDQLYR
+55 VPVRTSGDQLYR
-67 LKKFTLRLFYASDIR
+67 LKKFTLRLFNASDIK

-95 VITQAGEK
+95 VITEAGEK
-103 DFQNLT
+103 VFDDLK
-109 SDPPQITDIL
+109 SEPPQITDIL

-127 PSWFQYYN
+127 PTWFQYYN

-153 VACLLVVSSKDEEP
+153 VACLLVVSSKDEQP
-167 IKNFIDLFNS
+167 VNKFVDLFNT
-177 NRLPNDGAMD
+177 NRLPSLLNDGVMD
-187 PNILKHYLLVHD
+187 PKILKHYLLVHD

-214 MRSQFGNNE
+214 MRSTFGNNE

-267 IKDLIQEFASRHIIP
+267 IKDLMQEFASRHIIP

-289 ELNQQISATRKGLRN
+289 DLNQQISATRKGLRN

-313 GKDDGPD
+313 GKDDVPD
-320 ATKGSISTESQIRI
+320 STKGSMYTFSSTESQIRI

-394 NAFSTYMK
+394 NAFSTYLK
-402 LGKSGFQNATRCGL
+402 LGRSGFQNATRCGL
-416 WWAEMLKARKQ
+416 WWAEMLKAGDQ
-427 HKEAASVYFRIC
+427 YKEAASAYFRIC

-451 HASYCYVLTRPVM
+451 QASYCFVLTKPAM
-464 LHKYG
+464 LNKYG

-478 YKNCDQVN
+478 YKNCDQVS
-486 HAIRTYKSAIT
+486 HAIRTYRSAIS
-497 VYKSTTWSH
+497 VYESTTWSH
-506 IKDHVY
+506 IKDHVH
-512 FHIGQ
+512 FHIGR
-517 WYAIV
+517 WYALV

-530 NMLKVLDCGYQSK
+530 NMLKVLDCGNQSK
-543 ATQEIFLRDFFD
+543 ATQEIFLRDFFE

-570 LPIINMSSLQ
+570 LPFINMSSLQ

-587 TYASQASALVEE
+587 TYASQASVLVQE

-664 LICELTA
+664 LICELA
-671 NSDDLQLGK
+671 SNSDDL
-680 LYLLFH
+680 
-686 VHVIIF
+686 
-692 YIHQV
+692 
-697 VYAKLISTFGLC
+697 
-709 KVDKEPSSSIL
+709 KVDKDPSSLSL
-720 DPKSSTEHNR
+720 GTESSAEHNQG
-730 VTTSGFSSFALSE
+730 TTSGFSSFTLSE
-743 VDFTLGGG
+743 VDLTLGGG

-765 GILKIVGVRWELSG
+765 GILKIVGVRWRLSG
-779 SIVGVHYFQSVPVKA
+779 SVVGVHYFQSAPGKA
-794 KTAKG
+794 KTNKG
-799 RKKNKLTPTD
+799 RRKNKLTPTD

-820 RLEGSIDHLPGKL
+820 RLLGSIDHLPEKL

-838 RYLVLELKNKSES
+838 RYLVLELKNKSEF

-863 RFVSPGN
+863 RFVNPGN
-870 HEEDLTTEF
+870 HEEEVTTEF
-879 PDCLRKGNE
+879 PDCLKKGHE
-888 QDIVQ
+888 QNFVQ
-893 RETIRTNSVFA
+893 SETSSVFS

-911 QGDKSIRWPLW
+911 KGDKSLRWPLW

-947 MKYRTLRMHYKL
+947 MKYRTLRMHYNL

-967 SYEITPSPSRLQ
+967 SFEITPSPSRLQ
-979 EYLVRM
+979 EFLVRM
-985 DIVNCAKSDCFQIHQ
+985 DILNRANSDSFQIHQ

-1012 LQPVDTILPSK
+1012 LERVDTILPSK
-1023 TLLAGQTLSCF
+1023 SLLPGQALSCHF
-1034 FIIKD
+1034 MIKD
-1039 CRKSGTEDYKSM
+1039 NRRSGTEEKTLSI
-1051 SLPSSQTDVKLFTQ
+1051 SPSQTDVKLFAQ
-1065 DGDEKL
+1065 DDDEKL
-1071 FDIVNSPLASFHD
+1071 FDIVNSPLASFHE
-1084 SERSCQGP
+1084 SERSCQET
-1092 SAQVSPNA
+1092 SDQLSTNT
-1100 VDFILISSL
+1100 VDFILISHL
-1109 AKSSNSSAVPDVP
+1109 AKSSNSSGVADIPK
-1122 EILSHHS
+1122 ILSHHS
-1129 CHNSIRSSSP
+1129 CHNRIRSSNP
-1139 LSWSLEGPK
+1139 LSWSLDGPK
-1148 TIHHDFSTLCEIN
+1148 NIYHDFSTSLCEIQ
-1161 LKLIIRNTSEGLS
+1161 LKLVIRNTSDGLS
-1174 SVIINTIDCLLD
+1174 SVSFNTLD
-1186 TASPTTSSG
+1186 SVQDAATPTPSAG
-1195 SQSGWRYVPAVTEEM
+1195 NQSGWRYVPDVTEEM
-1210 KLTSDVMGSRLS
+1210 KLTSDVMGSRLG

-1241 TKVQIKPLSTTEIPL
+1241 TKVEIQPLSTTEIPL
-1256 QISVFSPGIYDLSS
+1256 QISVFAPGIYNLSS
-1270 YKLDW
+1270 YELTW
-1275 ELSEHVSASS
+1275 ERSGREDA
-1285 TTSSGTCQGIPY
+1285 SSGTCQGYPY

-1303 SE
+1303 SQ

>member
-6 NSSLGKMLLEEV
+6 NSSLGKMLLEEI

-55 VPVRTSSDQLYR
+55 VPVRTSGDQLYR
-67 LKKFTLRLFYASDIR
+67 LKKFTLRLFNASDIR

-103 DFQNLT
+103 VFHDLK

-127 PSWFQYYN
+127 PTWFQYYN

-153 VACLLVVSSKDEEP
+153 VACLLVVSSKDEQP
-167 IKNFIDLFNS
+167 VNKFVDLFNT
-177 NRLPNDGAMD
+177 NRLPSLLNDGVMD
-187 PNILKHYLLVHD
+187 PKILKHYLLVHD

-214 MRSQFGNNE
+214 MRSTFGNNE

-246 FKSSVSAD
+246 FKSSVSAN

-267 IKDLIQEFASRHIIP
+267 IKDLMQEFASRHIIP
-282 YMEQKVR
+282 HMEQKVR
-289 ELNQQISATRKGLRN
+289 DLNQQISATRKGLRN
-304 QIKNLWWRK
+304 QIKTYGGEK
-313 GKDDGPD
+313 EK
-320 ATKGSISTESQIRI
+320 TMYTFSSTESQIRI

-394 NAFSTYMK
+394 NAFSTYLK
-402 LGKSGFQNATRCGL
+402 LGRAGFQNATRCGL
-416 WWAEMLKARKQ
+416 WWAEMLKAGDQ
-427 HKEAASVYFRIC
+427 YKEAASAYFRIC

-451 HASYCYVLTRPVM
+451 QASYCFVLTKPAM
-464 LHKYG
+464 LNKYG
-469 FHLVLSGDH
+469 FHLVLAGDH
-478 YKNCDQVN
+478 YKNCDQVS
-486 HAIRTYKSAIT
+486 HAIRTYRSAIS
-497 VYKSTTWSH
+497 VYESTTWSH
-506 IKDHVY
+506 IKDHVH
-512 FHIGQ
+512 FHIGR
-517 WYAIV
+517 WYALV

-530 NMLKVLDCGYQSK
+530 NMLKVLDCGNQSK
-543 ATQEIFLRDFFD
+543 ATQEIFLRDFFE

-570 LPIINMSSLQ
+570 LPFINMSSLQ

-587 TYASQASALVEE
+587 TYASQASVLVQE

-664 LICELTA
+664 LICELTS
-671 NSDDLQLGK
+671 NSDDLT
-680 LYLLFH
+680 
-686 VHVIIF
+686 VN
-692 YIHQV
+692 
-697 VYAKLISTFGLC
+697 
-709 KVDKEPSSSIL
+709 KEPSSLSVGTE
-720 DPKSSTEHNR
+720 SSAEHNQR
-730 VTTSGFSSFALSE
+730 RRE
-743 VDFTLGGG
+743 
-751 EKKLVRLTVTPSEE
+751 KLVRLTVTPSEE
-765 GILKIVGVRWELSG
+765 GILKIVGVRWRLSG
-779 SIVGVHYFQSVPVKA
+779 SVVGVHYFQSTPGKA
-794 KTAKG
+794 KTNKG
-799 RKKNKLTPTD
+799 RRKNKLTPTD

-820 RLEGSIDHLPGKL
+820 RLEGSIHHLPEQL

-863 RFVSPGN
+863 RFVNPGN
-870 HEEDLTTEF
+870 HEEDVTTEF
-879 PDCLRKGNE
+879 PECLKKGHE
-888 QDIVQ
+888 QNFVQ
-893 RETIRTNSVFA
+893 SETSSVFS

-911 QGDKSIRWPLW
+911 QGGKSLRWPLW
-922 LRAAIPGTISLY
+922 FRAAIPGTISLY

-947 MKYRTLRMHYKL
+947 MKYRTLRMHYNLK
-959 QVLPSLET
+959 VLPSLET
-967 SYEITPSPSRLQ
+967 SFEITPSPSRLQ
-979 EYLVRM
+979 EFLVRM
-985 DIVNCAKSDCFQIHQ
+985 DIVNRANSDSFHIHQ

-1012 LQPVDTILPSK
+1012 LERVDTILPSK
-1023 TLLAGQTLSCF
+1023 SLLPGQALSCHF
-1034 FIIKD
+1034 MIKD
-1039 CRKSGTEDYKSM
+1039 NRKSGTEEEKTISN
-1051 SLPSSQTDVKLFTQ
+1051 PPSQTDVKMFTQ
-1065 DGDEKL
+1065 DDDEKL
-1071 FDIVNSPLASFHD
+1071 FDIVNSPLANFHE
-1084 SERSCQGP
+1084 SERSCQET
-1092 SAQVSPNA
+1092 SDQLSTNT
-1100 VDFILISSL
+1100 VDFILISHV
-1109 AKSSNSSAVPDVP
+1109 AKSSNPSGVADIPK
-1122 EILSHHS
+1122 ILSHHS
-1129 CHNSIRSSSP
+1129 CHNRIRSSNP
-1139 LSWSLEGPK
+1139 LSWSLDGPQ
-1148 TIHHDFSTLCEIN
+1148 TIYHDFSTSLCEIQ
-1161 LKLIIRNTSEGLS
+1161 LKLVIRNTCDGLS
-1174 SVIINTIDCLLD
+1174 SVSFNTIDYLPD
-1186 TASPTTSSG
+1186 AAAPIPSSG
-1195 SQSGWRYVPAVTEEM
+1195 NQSGWRYVPP
-1210 KLTSDVMGSRLS
+1210 SRET
-1222 KPPSSMESSPP
+1222 PSSMESSPP

-1241 TKVQIKPLSTTEIPL
+1241 TKVQIQPLSTTEIPL
-1256 QISVFSPGIYDLSS
+1256 QISVFSPGIYNLSS
-1270 YKLDW
+1270 YELTW
-1275 ELSEHVSASS
+1275 ELSGHEDA
-1285 TTSSGTCQGIPY
+1285 SSGTCQGYPY
-1297 YLTVLQ
+1297 YITVLQ
-1303 SE
+1303 PK

>member
-6 NSSLGKMLLEEV
+6 NSSLGKMLFEEV

-39 SFVETLKP
+39 SLVETLKP

-55 VPVRTSSDQLYR
+55 VPVRTSGDQLYR

-103 DFQNLT
+103 DFQDLK

-119 SNPESEIA
+119 SNSGSEIA
-127 PSWFQYYN
+127 PTWFQYYN

-167 IKNFIDLFNS
+167 ISKFVALFNTG
-177 NRLPNDGAMD
+177 RLPSLLNDGAMD
-187 PNILKHYLLVHD
+187 PKILKHYLLVHD

-214 MRSQFGNNE
+214 MRSTFGNNE

-233 EGNVEHQANPWAS
+233 EGDVEHQANPWAS

-267 IKDLIQEFASRHIIP
+267 IKDLMQEFASRHIIP

-313 GKDDGPD
+313 GKDDVPD
-320 ATKGSISTESQIRI
+320 STKGSMYTFSSTESQIRI

-416 WWAEMLKARKQ
+416 WWAEMLKARDQ
-427 HKEAASVYFRIC
+427 YKEAASVYFRIC

-451 HASYCYVLTRPVM
+451 QASYCFVLTKPPM

-486 HAIRTYKSAIT
+486 HAIRTYRSAIS
-497 VYKSTTWSH
+497 VYQSTTWSL

-543 ATQEIFLRDFFD
+543 ATQEIFLRDFFN

-570 LPIINMSSLQ
+570 LPVINMSSLQ

-587 TYASQASALVEE
+587 TYASQTSALVDE

-624 SKLLPKKYKESNVC
+624 SKLLPKKYRESNVC

-671 NSDDLQLGK
+671 NTDDLK
-680 LYLLFH
+680 L
-686 VHVIIF
+686 
-692 YIHQV
+692 
-697 VYAKLISTFGLC
+697 
-709 KVDKEPSSSIL
+709 DKEPSSLSL
-720 DPKSSTEHNR
+720 GPESSSDHNQG
-730 VTTSGFSSFALSE
+730 TASGFYSFTLSE

-751 EKKLVRLTVTPSEE
+751 EKKLVRLEVTPSEE
-765 GILKIVGVRWELSG
+765 GILKIVGVRWELSD
-779 SIVGVHYFQSVPVKA
+779 SIVGVHYFQSVLVKA
-794 KTAKG
+794 KTNKG
-799 RKKNKLTPTD
+799 RRKNKLTPTD

-820 RLEGSIDHLPGKL
+820 RLEGSIDHLPEKL

-838 RYLVLELKNKSES
+838 RYLVLELTNKSES

-863 RFVSPGN
+863 RFVNLGN
-870 HEEDLTTEF
+870 QEEELPTEF
-879 PDCLRKGNE
+879 PDCLMKGHE
-888 QDIVQ
+888 QKIVQ
-893 RETIRTNSVFA
+893 HETNRTSSVFA
-904 FPKDVSL
+904 FPKGVSL
-911 QGDKSIRWPLW
+911 QGDRSLRWPLW
-922 LRAAIPGTISLY
+922 LRAAIPGTMSLY

-947 MKYRTLRMHYKL
+947 MKYRTLRMQYNLK
-959 QVLPSLET
+959 VLPSLET
-967 SYEITPSPSRLQ
+967 SFEITPSPSRLQ
-979 EYLVRM
+979 EFSY
-985 DIVNCAKSDCFQIHQ
+985 CFQIQQ

-1023 TLLAGQTLSCF
+1023 SLLAGQALSCF
-1034 FIIKD
+1034 FMIKD
-1039 CRKSGTEDYKSM
+1039 CKKSGTEEEKTM
-1051 SLPSSQTDVKLFTQ
+1051 SLPASQTDVKLFTQ
-1065 DGDEKL
+1065 DDNEKL
-1071 FDIVNSPLASFHD
+1071 FDIVNSPLASFHE
-1084 SERSCQGP
+1084 SERSCQGA
-1092 SAQVSPNA
+1092 SDQVNPNT
-1100 VDFILISSL
+1100 VDFILISRL
-1109 AKSSNSSAVPDVP
+1109 ANSSNPSAVPDSS
-1122 EILSHHS
+1122 IFLSHHS

-1139 LSWSLEGPK
+1139 LSWTLDGPQ
-1148 TIHHDFSTLCEIN
+1148 TIYHNFSSSLCEIK
-1161 LKLIIRNTSEGLS
+1161 LKMIIRNTSDGLA
-1174 SVIINTIDCLLD
+1174 SVSIITIDSLPD
-1186 TASPTTSSG
+1186 AAGPTPPTVN
-1195 SQSGWRYVPAVTEEM
+1195 QSGWRYVPSVTEEM
-1210 KLTSDVMGSRLS
+1210 KLTSDVMGSRLG

-1241 TKVQIKPLSTTEIPL
+1241 TKVQIQPLSTTDFPL
-1256 QISVFSPGIYDLSS
+1256 QISVFSPGIYNLAS
-1270 YKLDW
+1270 YKLNW
-1275 ELSEHVSASS
+1275 ELSEHEKAS
-1285 TTSSGTCQGIPY
+1285 SSGTCQGYPY
-1297 YLTVLQ
+1297 YITVLQ

>member
-30 EETFLKNGL
+30 EETFLRNGL

-55 VPVRTSSDQLYR
+55 VPVRTSGDQLYR

-103 DFQNLT
+103 DFQDLK

-127 PSWFQYYN
+127 PTWFQYYN

-167 IKNFIDLFNS
+167 INKFVDLFNA
-177 NRLPNDGAMD
+177 NRLPSLLNDGAMD
-187 PNILKHYLLVHD
+187 PKILKHYLLVHD

-214 MRSQFGNNE
+214 MRSTFGNNE

-233 EGNVEHQANPWAS
+233 EGNMEHQANPWAS
-246 FKSSVSAD
+246 FKSRVSAD

-313 GKDDGPD
+313 GKDDVPD
-320 ATKGSISTESQIRI
+320 TTKGSMYTFSSTESQIRI
-334 LGDYAFMLHDYEL
+334 LGDYAFMLHDYEF

-416 WWAEMLKARKQ
+416 WWAEMLKARAQ

-451 HASYCYVLTRPVM
+451 QASYCFVLTRPAM

-469 FHLVLSGDH
+469 FHLVLSGDR

-486 HAIRTYKSAIT
+486 HAIRTYRSAIS
-497 VYKSTTWSH
+497 VYESTTWSH

-522 GMHDVAVR
+522 GLHDVAVR

-570 LPIINMSSLQ
+570 LPVINMSSLQ
-580 VIYEDHR
+580 VIYDDHR

-654 LISTSITSVS
+654 LICTSITSVS

-671 NSDDLQLGK
+671 NSDDLK
-680 LYLLFH
+680 L
-686 VHVIIF
+686 
-692 YIHQV
+692 
-697 VYAKLISTFGLC
+697 
-709 KVDKEPSSSIL
+709 DKEPSSSSL
-720 DPKSSTEHNR
+720 GPESSTEHNQG
-730 VTTSGFSSFALSE
+730 TASGFSSFTVSK
-743 VDFTLGGG
+743 VDFTLAGG

-779 SIVGVHYFQSVPVKA
+779 SIVGVHHFQSVPVKA
-794 KTAKG
+794 KTARG
-799 RKKNKLTPTD
+799 RRKNKLTPTD

-820 RLEGSIDHLPGKL
+820 RLEGSIDHLPEKL
-833 YAGDL
+833 HAGDL

-863 RFVSPGN
+863 RFFTPGN
-870 HEEDLTTEF
+870 HEEDLATEF
-879 PDCLRKGNE
+879 PDCLKKGDERN
-888 QDIVQ
+888 IVQ
-893 RETIRTNSVFA
+893 RETNRPSSVFA
-904 FPKDVSL
+904 FPEDVSL
-911 QGDKSIRWPLW
+911 QEDRSLRWPLW

-947 MKYRTLRMHYKL
+947 MKYRTLRMHYNL

-967 SYEITPSPSRLQ
+967 SFKISPSPSRLQ
-979 EYLVRM
+979 EFLVRM
-985 DIVNCAKSDCFQIHQ
+985 DIVNRANSDSFEIYQ

-1023 TLLAGQTLSCF
+1023 SLLAGQALSCF
-1034 FIIKD
+1034 FMIKD
-1039 CRKSGTEDYKSM
+1039 CKKSGTEEEKTT
-1051 SLPSSQTDVKLFTQ
+1051 SLPPSQSDVKLFTQ
-1065 DGDEKL
+1065 DDNEDL
-1071 FDIVNSPLASFHD
+1071 FDIVNSPLASFHE
-1084 SERSCQGP
+1084 SERSCQGA
-1092 SAQVSPNA
+1092 SDQVNPNT
-1100 VDFILISSL
+1100 VDFILISRL
-1109 AKSSNSSAVPDVP
+1109 AKSSNPSAVPDSP
-1122 EILSHHS
+1122 KILSHHS
-1129 CHNSIRSSSP
+1129 CHNSIRSSNP
-1139 LSWSLEGPK
+1139 LSWSLDGPQ
-1148 TIHHDFSTLCEIN
+1148 TIYHDFLTSLCEIK
-1161 LKLIIRNTSEGLS
+1161 LKMTIRNTTDGLS
-1174 SVIINTIDCLLD
+1174 SVSINTIDCLPD
-1186 TASPTTSSG
+1186 AAAPTPSSG
-1195 SQSGWRYVPAVTEEM
+1195 NQSGWRYLPTVTEEM
-1210 KLTSDVMGSRLS
+1210 KLTSDVMGSRLGKS
-1222 KPPSSMESSPP
+1222 PSSMETSPP

-1241 TKVQIKPLSTTEIPL
+1241 TKVQIQPLSTIEIPL
-1256 QISVFSPGIYDLSS
+1256 QLSVFSPGIYNLSS
-1270 YKLDW
+1270 YNLNW
-1275 ELSEHVSASS
+1275 ELPEHGNASS
-1285 TTSSGTCQGIPY
+1285 TSSGTCQGYPY

>member
-6 NSSLGKMLLEEV
+6 NSSFGKMLLEEV

-47 FCNFSNID
+47 FCNFRNID

-103 DFQNLT
+103 DFQDLKF
-109 SDPPQITDIL
+109 DPPQITDIL

-167 IKNFIDLFNS
+167 INKFVDLFNS
-177 NRLPNDGAMD
+177 NRLPTDGTMD

-214 MRSQFGNNE
+214 MRSQFGSNE

-233 EGNVEHQANPWAS
+233 EGNVDHQANPWAS

-267 IKDLIQEFASRHIIP
+267 IKDLMQEFASRHIIP

-289 ELNQQISATRKGLRN
+289 ELNQQISATRKGFRN

-313 GKDDGPD
+313 GKGDGPD
-320 ATKGSISTESQIRI
+320 VTKGSMYTYSSTESQIRI

-347 ALSSYRLIST
+347 ALSSYRLILT
-357 DYKLDKAWKHYAGVQ
+357 DYDIDKAWKHYAGVQ

-385 KKEAEYCME
+385 KKESEYCME
-394 NAFSTYMK
+394 RAFSTYMK
-402 LGKSGFQNATRCGL
+402 LGKSGFQNALRCGL
-416 WWAEMLKARKQ
+416 WWAEMLKARDQ

-451 HASYCYVLTRPVM
+451 QASYCFVLTKPAM

-486 HAIRTYKSAIT
+486 HAIRTYKSAIS

-506 IKDHVY
+506 IKDHIY

-555 IVKKTGMKHEVVGLQ
+555 IVKKTGMKHEVVGLK
-570 LPIINMSSLQ
+570 LPVINMSSLQ

-645 VDLEFRNPL
+645 VDLEFKNPL

-664 LICELTA
+664 LICELTT
-671 NSDDLQLGK
+671 NSDDLK
-680 LYLLFH
+680 L
-686 VHVIIF
+686 
-692 YIHQV
+692 
-697 VYAKLISTFGLC
+697 
-709 KVDKEPSSSIL
+709 VDNEPSSSSLGPEI
-720 DPKSSTEHNR
+720 STEHNQ
-730 VTTSGFSSFALSE
+730 VTTSGFSSFTLSE

-751 EKKLVRLTVTPSEE
+751 EKNLVRLTVTPSEE

-794 KTAKG
+794 KTARG
-799 RKKNKLTPTD
+799 RRKNKLTPTD

-820 RLEGSIDHLPGKL
+820 RLEGSIDHLPEKL

-838 RYLVLELKNKSES
+838 RYLVLELRNKSES

-863 RFVSPGN
+863 RFLSPGN
-870 HEEDLTTEF
+870 HEEELTTEF
-879 PDCLRKGNE
+879 PDCLKKGDE
-888 QDIVQ
+888 QNIVQ
-893 RETIRTNSVFA
+893 HETNRTSSVFA

-911 QGDKSIRWPLW
+911 QGDRSLRWPLW

-934 FTIYYE
+934 YTIYYE

-947 MKYRTLRMHYKL
+947 MKYRTLRMHYTL
-959 QVLPSLET
+959 QVLPSLQT
-967 SYEITPSPSRLQ
+967 SFEITPSPSRLQ
-979 EYLVRM
+979 EFLVRM
-985 DIVNCAKSDCFQIHQ
+985 DIVNRANSGCFQIHQ

-1023 TLLAGQTLSCF
+1023 SLLAGQALSCF
-1034 FIIKD
+1034 FMIKD
-1039 CRKSGTEDYKSM
+1039 CRKSGTEDEEIM
-1051 SLPSSQTDVKLFTQ
+1051 SLPPSQTDVKLFTQ
-1065 DGDEKL
+1065 DDDEKL
-1071 FDIVNSPLASFHD
+1071 FDIVSSPLASFHD

-1092 SAQVSPNA
+1092 SVQVSPNT
-1100 VDFILISSL
+1100 VDFILISRL
-1109 AKSSNSSAVPDVP
+1109 AKSSSPSVVPDLP
-1122 EILSHHS
+1122 KILTHHS

-1139 LSWSLEGPK
+1139 LSWSLDGPQ
-1148 TIHHDFSTLCEIN
+1148 TIHHDFLTSLCEIK
-1161 LKLIIRNTSEGLS
+1161 LKMVIRNTSEGLS
-1174 SVIINTIDCLLD
+1174 SVTINTNDCLPD
-1186 TASPTTSSG
+1186 AAAPTSSSG
-1195 SQSGWRYVPAVTEEM
+1195 NQSGWRYVPTVTEEM
-1210 KLTSDVMGSRLS
+1210 KLTSDVMGSRLG

-1241 TKVQIKPLSTTEIPL
+1241 TKVQIQPLSTTEIPL

-1270 YKLDW
+1270 YKLNW
-1275 ELSEHVSASS
+1275 ELSEHESA
-1285 TTSSGTCQGIPY
+1285 TSSGTCQGYPY

>member
-6 NSSLGKMLLEEV
+6 NSSLGKMLLEEI

-30 EETFLKNGL
+30 EDTFLRNGL

-103 DFQNLT
+103 DFQDLK

-167 IKNFIDLFNS
+167 IKKFVDLFNS
-177 NRLPNDGAMD
+177 NRLPTDGTMD

-267 IKDLIQEFASRHIIP
+267 IKDLMQEFASRHIIP

-289 ELNQQISATRKGLRN
+289 ELNQQISATRKGLKN
-304 QIKNLWWRK
+304 QFKNFLWRK
-313 GKDDGPD
+313 GKDDNLD
-320 ATKGSISTESQIRI
+320 ATKGSMYTYSSTESQIRI

-347 ALSSYRLIST
+347 ALSSYRLIYT
-357 DYKLDKAWKHYAGVQ
+357 DYNIDKAWKHYAGVQ
-372 EMMGLAYFISDQS
+372 EMRGLAYFISDQP
-385 KKEAEYCME
+385 KKDSECME

-416 WWAEMLKARKQ
+416 WWAEMLKARDQ

-451 HASYCYVLTRPVM
+451 QASYCFMLTKPAM

-478 YKNCDQVN
+478 YKNSNQVN
-486 HAIRTYKSAIT
+486 HAIRTYKSAIS

-506 IKDHVY
+506 IKDHLY

-570 LPIINMSSLQ
+570 LPILNMSSLQ

-645 VDLEFRNPL
+645 LDLEFRNPL

-671 NSDDLQLGK
+671 NSDDLK
-680 LYLLFH
+680 L
-686 VHVIIF
+686 
-692 YIHQV
+692 
-697 VYAKLISTFGLC
+697 
-709 KVDKEPSSSIL
+709 DNEPSGSSLSPEI
-720 DPKSSTEHNR
+720 STEHNQ
-730 VTTSGFSSFALSE
+730 VTTSGFSSFTLSE

-779 SIVGVHYFQSVPVKA
+779 SIVGVHYFQSVSVKTKA
-794 KTAKG
+794 ARG
-799 RKKNKLTPTD
+799 RRKNKLTPTD

-820 RLEGSIDHLPGKL
+820 RLEGSIDHLPEKL

-838 RYLVLELKNKSES
+838 RYLVLELRNKSDS
-851 PIKNLKMKISHP
+851 PTKNLKMKISHP

-870 HEEDLTTEF
+870 HEEELTTEF
-879 PDCLRKGNE
+879 PDCLKKGDEHNF
-888 QDIVQ
+888 VQ
-893 RETIRTNSVFA
+893 RETNRTSSVFA
-904 FPKDVSL
+904 FPQDVSL
-911 QGDKSIRWPLW
+911 QGDRSLRWPLW

-940 MENVSSI
+940 MENVSS
-947 MKYRTLRMHYKL
+947 MKYRTLRMHYNL
-959 QVLPSLET
+959 QVLPCLQT
-967 SYEITPSPSRLQ
+967 SFKITPSPSRLQ
-979 EYLVRM
+979 DFLVRM
-985 DIVNCAKSDCFQIHQ
+985 DIVNRAKSDCFQIHQ

-1023 TLLAGQTLSCF
+1023 SLLAGQALSCF
-1034 FIIKD
+1034 FMIKD
-1039 CRKSGTEDYKSM
+1039 CRKSGTEDEETT
-1051 SLPSSQTDVKLFTQ
+1051 SLPPSQTDVKLYTQ
-1065 DGDEKL
+1065 DDDEKL
-1071 FDIVNSPLASFHD
+1071 FDIVSSPLASFHE

-1092 SAQVSPNA
+1092 SVQVSPNT
-1100 VDFILISSL
+1100 VDFILISHL
-1109 AKSSNSSAVPDVP
+1109 AKSSSPSAVPDLP
-1122 EILSHHS
+1122 KILSHHS
-1129 CHNSIRSSSP
+1129 CHNSIRSSS
-1139 LSWSLEGPK
+1139 LISWSLDGPQ
-1148 TIHHDFSTLCEIN
+1148 TIRHDFSTSLCEIK
-1161 LKLIIRNTSEGLS
+1161 LKMVIRNTSDGIS
-1174 SVIINTIDCLLD
+1174 SVTINTNDCLPD
-1186 TASPTTSSG
+1186 AAAPTSSSG
-1195 SQSGWRYVPAVTEEM
+1195 NQSGWRYVPTITEEM
-1210 KLTSDVMGSRLS
+1210 KLTSDVMGSRLG

-1241 TKVQIKPLSTTEIPL
+1241 TKIQIQPLSTTEIPL

-1270 YKLDW
+1270 YELNW
-1275 ELSEHVSASS
+1275 ELSEHESA
-1285 TTSSGTCQGIPY
+1285 TSSGTCQGYPY

>member
-1 MVEPV
+1 MVEAV

-55 VPVRTSSDQLYR
+55 VPVRTSGDQLYR
-67 LKKFTLRLFYASDIR
+67 LKKFTLRLFNASDIK

-103 DFQNLT
+103 VFHDLE

-127 PSWFQYYN
+127 PTWFQYYN

-153 VACLLVVSSKDEEP
+153 VACLLVASSKDEEP
-167 IKNFIDLFNS
+167 LNKFVDLFNT
-177 NRLPNDGAMD
+177 NRLPSLLNDGVMD
-187 PNILKHYLLVHD
+187 PKILKHFLLVHD
-199 NQDATTERTSKVLSE
+199 NQDATTERLTSKVLSE
-214 MRSQFGNNE
+214 MRSTFGNNE
-223 CNLLCTNSSK
+223 CNLICTNSSK

-246 FKSSVSAD
+246 FKSSVPAE
-254 KLGCALTGDDIVE
+254 KLGCALTGDDIGE
-267 IKDLIQEFASRHIIP
+267 IKDLMQEFASRHIIP

-289 ELNQQISATRKGLRN
+289 DLNQQISATRKGLRN

-313 GKDDGPD
+313 GKDDVPD
-320 ATKGSISTESQIRI
+320 STKGSIYTFSSTESQIRI

-385 KKEAEYCME
+385 IKEAEYCME

-416 WWAEMLKARKQ
+416 WWAEMLKARDQ
-427 HKEAASVYFRIC
+427 YKEAASVYFRIC

-451 HASYCYVLTRPVM
+451 QASYCFVLTKPAM

-478 YKNCDQVN
+478 YKICDQVN
-486 HAIRTYKSAIT
+486 HAIRTYRSAIS
-497 VYKSTTWSH
+497 VYESTTWSH

-522 GMHDVAVR
+522 GMNDVAVR
-530 NMLKVLDCGYQSK
+530 NMLRVLDCGNQSK
-543 ATQEIFLRDFFD
+543 STQEIFLRDFFD
-555 IVKKTGMKHEVVGLQ
+555 IVKKTGMKHEVVGLR
-570 LPIINMSSLQ
+570 LPVINMSSLQ

-638 VAGESVK
+638 VVGESVK
-645 VDLEFRNPL
+645 LDLEFRNPL
-654 LISTSITSVS
+654 LISTSVTSVS

-671 NSDDLQLGK
+671 NSDDLK
-680 LYLLFH
+680 L
-686 VHVIIF
+686 
-692 YIHQV
+692 
-697 VYAKLISTFGLC
+697 
-709 KVDKEPSSSIL
+709 VDKEPSSLSL
-720 DPKSSTEHNR
+720 ETEHNQ
-730 VTTSGFSSFALSE
+730 VTTSGLSSFTLSE

-779 SIVGVHYFQSVPVKA
+779 SIVGVHYFQSVPTKA
-794 KTAKG
+794 KTNKAK
-799 RKKNKLTPTD
+799 RKNKLTPTD

-820 RLEGSIDHLPGKL
+820 RLEGSIDHLPDKL

-838 RYLVLELKNKSES
+838 RYLVLELKNNSES

-863 RFVSPGN
+863 RFVNPES
-870 HEEDLTTEF
+870 HEEELTPGF
-879 PDCLRKGNE
+879 PDCLKKGPE
-888 QDIVQ
+888 QNTVQ
-893 RETIRTNSVFA
+893 RETSRTSVFA

-911 QGDKSIRWPLW
+911 QGDRSLRWPLW
-922 LRAAIPGTISLY
+922 LRAAIPGTMSLY

-947 MKYRTLRMHYKL
+947 MKYRTLRMHYSL

-967 SYEITPSPSRLQ
+967 SFEITPSPSRLQ
-979 EYLVRM
+979 EFLVRM
-985 DIVNCAKSDCFQIHQ
+985 DIVNRANSDAFEIHQ

-1023 TLLAGQTLSCF
+1023 SILPGQGLSCF
-1034 FIIKD
+1034 FMIKD
-1039 CRKSGTEDYKSM
+1039 CRKPGIEEEKTTSI
-1051 SLPSSQTDVKLFTQ
+1051 LPSQTDTKLITQ
-1065 DGDEKL
+1065 DDDEKF
-1071 FDIVNSPLASFHD
+1071 FDIVNSPLASFHE
-1084 SERSCQGP
+1084 SERSCHGTSDQL
-1092 SAQVSPNA
+1092 SPNT
-1100 VDFILISSL
+1100 VDFILISRL
-1109 AKSSNSSAVPDVP
+1109 AKSSNPSAEQDLLK
-1122 EILSHHS
+1122 ILSHHS
-1129 CHNSIRSSSP
+1129 CHNRIRSSIP
-1139 LSWSLEGPK
+1139 LSWSLDGPK
-1148 TIHHDFSTLCEIN
+1148 TMYHDFSTSFCEIK
-1161 LKLIIRNTSEGLS
+1161 LKMVIRNTSDGFLS
-1174 SVIINTIDCLLD
+1174 VSINTIDGLPD
-1186 TASPTTSSG
+1186 AAAPTPSSG
-1195 SQSGWRYVPAVTEEM
+1195 NLSGWRYVPAITEEM
-1210 KLTSDVMGSRLS
+1210 KLTSDVMGSRLG
-1222 KPPSSMESSPP
+1222 KPPPSMESSPP
-1233 FIWSGLSS
+1233 FIWSGSSS
-1241 TKVQIKPLSTTEIPL
+1241 TKVQIQPLSTTEIPL
-1256 QISVFSPGIYDLSS
+1256 QISVFSPGVYNLCS
-1270 YKLDW
+1270 YTLTW
-1275 ELSEHVSASS
+1275 ELSEHENASS
-1285 TTSSGTCQGIPY
+1285 STSSGICQGYPY
-1297 YLTVLQ
+1297 YHTVLQ

>member
-6 NSSLGKMLLEEV
+6 NSSLGKMLLEEI

-30 EETFLKNGL
+30 EETFLKSGL

-55 VPVRTSSDQLYR
+55 VPVRTSGDQLYR
-67 LKKFTLRLFYASDIR
+67 LKKFTLRLFNASDIK

-95 VITQAGEK
+95 VITEAGEK
-103 DFQNLT
+103 VFDDLK

-127 PSWFQYYN
+127 PTWFQYYN

-153 VACLLVVSSKDEEP
+153 VACLLVVSSKDEQP
-167 IKNFIDLFNS
+167 VNKFVDLFNT
-177 NRLPNDGAMD
+177 NRLPSLLNDGVMD
-187 PNILKHYLLVHD
+187 PKILKHYLLVHD

-214 MRSQFGNNE
+214 MRSTFGNNE

-267 IKDLIQEFASRHIIP
+267 INDLMQEFASRHIIP
-282 YMEQKVR
+282 HMEQKVR
-289 ELNQQISATRKGLRN
+289 DLNQQISATRKGLRN

-313 GKDDGPD
+313 GKDDVPD
-320 ATKGSISTESQIRI
+320 STKGSMYTFSSTESQIRI

-394 NAFSTYMK
+394 NAFSTYLK
-402 LGKSGFQNATRCGL
+402 LGRSGFQNATRCGL
-416 WWAEMLKARKQ
+416 WWAEMLKAGDQ
-427 HKEAASVYFRIC
+427 YKEAASAYFRIC

-451 HASYCYVLTRPVM
+451 QASYCFVLTKPAM
-464 LHKYG
+464 LNKYG

-478 YKNCDQVN
+478 YKNCDQVS
-486 HAIRTYKSAIT
+486 HAIRTYRSAIS
-497 VYKSTTWSH
+497 VYESTTWSH
-506 IKDHVY
+506 IKDHVH
-512 FHIGQ
+512 FHIGR
-517 WYAIV
+517 WYALV

-530 NMLKVLDCGYQSK
+530 NMLKVLDCGNQSK
-543 ATQEIFLRDFFD
+543 ATQEIFLRDFFE

-570 LPIINMSSLQ
+570 LPFINMSSLQ

-587 TYASQASALVEE
+587 TYASQASVLVQE

-664 LICELTA
+664 LICELTS
-671 NSDDLQLGK
+671 NSDDL
-680 LYLLFH
+680 
-686 VHVIIF
+686 
-692 YIHQV
+692 
-697 VYAKLISTFGLC
+697 
-709 KVDKEPSSSIL
+709 KVDKDPSSISL
-720 DPKSSTEHNR
+720 GTESSAEHNQGS
-730 VTTSGFSSFALSE
+730 TSGFSSFTLSE
-743 VDFTLGGG
+743 MDLTLGGG

-765 GILKIVGVRWELSG
+765 GILKIVGVRWRLSG
-779 SIVGVHYFQSVPVKA
+779 SVVGVHYFQSAPGKA
-794 KTAKG
+794 KTNKG
-799 RKKNKLTPTD
+799 RRKNKLTPTD

-820 RLEGSIDHLPGKL
+820 RLLGSIDHLPEKL

-838 RYLVLELKNKSES
+838 RYLVLELKNKSEF
-851 PIKNLKMKISHP
+851 PIKNLKMKISNP
-863 RFVSPGN
+863 RFVNPGN
-870 HEEDLTTEF
+870 HEEEVTTEF
-879 PDCLRKGNE
+879 PDCLKKGHE
-888 QDIVQ
+888 QNFVQ
-893 RETIRTNSVFA
+893 SETSSVFS

-911 QGDKSIRWPLW
+911 QGDKSLRWPLW

-940 MENVSSI
+940 MENVTSI
-947 MKYRTLRMHYKL
+947 MKYRTLRMHYNL

-967 SYEITPSPSRLQ
+967 SFEITPSPSRLQ
-979 EYLVRM
+979 EFLVRM
-985 DIVNCAKSDCFQIHQ
+985 DILNRANSDSFQIHQ

-1012 LQPVDTILPSK
+1012 LERVDTILPSK
-1023 TLLAGQTLSCF
+1023 SLLPGQALSCHF
-1034 FIIKD
+1034 MIKD
-1039 CRKSGTEDYKSM
+1039 NRRSGTEEEKTM
-1051 SLPSSQTDVKLFTQ
+1051 SIPPSQTDVKLFAQ
-1065 DGDEKL
+1065 DDDEKH
-1071 FDIVNSPLASFHD
+1071 FDIVNSPLASFHE
-1084 SERSCQGP
+1084 SERSCCQET
-1092 SAQVSPNA
+1092 SDQLSTNT
-1100 VDFILISSL
+1100 VDFILISHP
-1109 AKSSNSSAVPDVP
+1109 AKSSNSSGVADIPK
-1122 EILSHHS
+1122 ILSHHS
-1129 CHNSIRSSSP
+1129 CHNRIRSSNP
-1139 LSWSLEGPK
+1139 LSWSLDGPQ
-1148 TIHHDFSTLCEIN
+1148 TIYHDFSTSLCEIQ
-1161 LKLIIRNTSEGLS
+1161 LKLVIRNTSDGTS
-1174 SVIINTIDCLLD
+1174 SVSFNTIDSVQD
-1186 TASPTTSSG
+1186 AAAPTPSAG
-1195 SQSGWRYVPAVTEEM
+1195 NQSGWRYVPDVTEEM
-1210 KLTSDVMGSRLS
+1210 KLTSDVMGSRS
-1222 KPPSSMESSPP
+1222 GKPPSSMESSPP
-1233 FIWSGLSS
+1233 FTWSGLSS
-1241 TKVQIKPLSTTEIPL
+1241 TKVEIQPLSTTEIPL
-1256 QISVFSPGIYDLSS
+1256 QISVFAPGIYNLSS
-1270 YKLDW
+1270 YKLTW
-1275 ELSEHVSASS
+1275 ERSGREDA
-1285 TTSSGTCQGIPY
+1285 SSGTCQGYPY
-1297 YLTVLQ
+1297 YLIVLQ

>member
-1 MVEPV
+1 MVEPA
-6 NSSLGKMLLEEV
+6 NSSLGQMLLEEV

-55 VPVRTSSDQLYR
+55 VPVRTSGDQLYR
-67 LKKFTLRLFYASDIR
+67 LKKFTLRLFNASDIR

-95 VITQAGEK
+95 VITQAGEEVFHDLK
-103 DFQNLT
+103 

-119 SNPESEIA
+119 SNPESEIS
-127 PSWFQYYN
+127 PTWFQYYN

-167 IKNFIDLFNS
+167 LNKFVDLFNT
-177 NRLPNDGAMD
+177 NRLPSLLNDGIMD
-187 PNILKHYLLVHD
+187 PKILKHYLLVHD

-214 MRSQFGNNE
+214 MRSTYGHNE

-233 EGNVEHQANPWAS
+233 EGNIEHQANPWAS
-246 FKSSVSAD
+246 FKSSVPAE

-267 IKDLIQEFASRHIIP
+267 IKDLMQEFASRHIIP

-289 ELNQQISATRKGLRN
+289 DLNQQISATRKGLRN

-313 GKDDGPD
+313 GKDDIPD
-320 ATKGSISTESQIRI
+320 SAKGSTYTFSSTESQIRI

-385 KKEAEYCME
+385 IKEAEYCME
-394 NAFSTYMK
+394 NASSTYMK

-416 WWAEMLKARKQ
+416 WWAEMLKARDQ
-427 HKEAASVYFRIC
+427 YKEAAFVYFRIC

-451 HASYCYVLTRPVM
+451 QASYCFVLTKPAM

-478 YKNCDQVN
+478 YKICDQVN
-486 HAIRTYKSAIT
+486 HAIRTYRSAIS
-497 VYKSTTWSH
+497 VYESTTWSH

-522 GMHDVAVR
+522 GMNDVAVR
-530 NMLKVLDCGYQSK
+530 NMLRVLDCGNQSK
-543 ATQEIFLRDFFD
+543 STQEIFLRDFFD
-555 IVKKTGMKHEVVGLQ
+555 IVKKTGMKHEVVGLR
-570 LPIINMSSLQ
+570 LPAINMSSLQ

-638 VAGESVK
+638 VVGESVK
-645 VDLEFRNPL
+645 LDLEFRNPL
-654 LISTSITSVS
+654 LISTSVTSVS

-671 NSDDLQLGK
+671 NSDDLK
-680 LYLLFH
+680 L
-686 VHVIIF
+686 
-692 YIHQV
+692 
-697 VYAKLISTFGLC
+697 
-709 KVDKEPSSSIL
+709 DKETSSLSL
-720 DPKSSTEHNR
+720 GTEHNQ
-730 VTTSGFSSFALSE
+730 VTTSGFSSFTLSE

-779 SIVGVHYFQSVPVKA
+779 SIVGVHYFQSVPTNAKTNKA
-794 KTAKG
+794 K
-799 RKKNKLTPTD
+799 RKNKLTPTD

-820 RLEGSIDHLPGKL
+820 RLEGSIDHLPEKL

-838 RYLVLELKNKSES
+838 RYLVLELKNNSES

-863 RFVSPGN
+863 RFVNPES
-870 HEEDLTTEF
+870 HEEELTPGF
-879 PDCLRKGNE
+879 PDCLKKGHE
-888 QDIVQ
+888 QNIVQ
-893 RETIRTNSVFA
+893 RETSRTSSVFA

-911 QGDKSIRWPLW
+911 QGDRSLRWPLW

-947 MKYRTLRMHYKL
+947 MKYRTLRMHYNLK
-959 QVLPSLET
+959 VLPSLET
-967 SYEITPSPSRLQ
+967 SFEITPSPSRLQ
-979 EYLVRM
+979 EFLVRM
-985 DIVNCAKSDCFQIHQ
+985 DIVNRANSDSFEIHQ

-1023 TLLAGQTLSCF
+1023 SLLPGQALSCF
-1034 FIIKD
+1034 FMIKD
-1039 CRKSGTEDYKSM
+1039 CRKSGTEEEKPM
-1051 SLPSSQTDVKLFTQ
+1051 SITPSQTDIKLITQ

-1071 FDIVNSPLASFHD
+1071 FDIVNSPLASFHE
-1084 SERSCQGP
+1084 SERSFSGTSDQLCP
-1092 SAQVSPNA
+1092 ST
-1100 VDFILISSL
+1100 VDFILISRL
-1109 AKSSNSSAVPDVP
+1109 AKSSNPSAVPDLP
-1122 EILSHHS
+1122 KILSHHS
-1129 CHNSIRSSSP
+1129 CHNRIKSSIP
-1139 LSWSLEGPK
+1139 LSWSLDAPK
-1148 TIHHDFSTLCEIN
+1148 TINHDFSTSLCEVK
-1161 LKLIIRNTSEGLS
+1161 LKMVIRNTSDGLLS
-1174 SVIINTIDCLLD
+1174 LSINTIDGLPD
-1186 TASPTTSSG
+1186 AAAPTPSSEN
-1195 SQSGWRYVPAVTEEM
+1195 QCGWRYVPAITEEM
-1210 KLTSDVMGSRLS
+1210 KLTTDVMGSRLG
-1222 KPPSSMESSPP
+1222 KPSPSMESSPP

-1241 TKVQIKPLSTTEIPL
+1241 TKVQIQPLSTTEIPL
-1256 QISVFSPGIYDLSS
+1256 QISVFSAGVYNLSS
-1270 YKLDW
+1270 YTLIW
-1275 ELSEHVSASS
+1275 ELSEHENASS
-1285 TTSSGTCQGIPY
+1285 STSSGTCQGYPY
-1297 YLTVLQ
+1297 YLTVRQ

>member
-320 ATKGSISTESQIRI
+320 ATKGSMYTFSSTESQIRI

-671 NSDDLQLGK
+671 NSDDLQL
-680 LYLLFH
+680 
-686 VHVIIF
+686 
-692 YIHQV
+692 
-697 VYAKLISTFGLC
+697 
-709 KVDKEPSSSIL
+709 VDKEPSSSIL

>member
-55 VPVRTSSDQLYR
+55 VPVRTSGDQLYR
-67 LKKFTLRLFYASDIR
+67 LKKFTLRLFNSSDIR

-103 DFQNLT
+103 VFHDLK

-127 PSWFQYYN
+127 PTWFQYYN

-153 VACLLVVSSKDEEP
+153 VACLLVVSSKDDEP
-167 IKNFIDLFNS
+167 INKFVDLFNT
-177 NRLPNDGAMD
+177 NRLPSLLNDGVMD
-187 PNILKHYLLVHD
+187 PKILKHYLLVHD
-199 NQDATTERTSKVLSE
+199 NQDAITERTSKVLSE
-214 MRSQFGNNE
+214 MRSTFGNNE
-223 CNLLCTNSSK
+223 CNLICTNSSK

-254 KLGCALTGDDIVE
+254 KLGCALTGDDIGE
-267 IKDLIQEFASRHIIP
+267 IKDLMQEFASRHIIP

-313 GKDDGPD
+313 GKDDVPES
-320 ATKGSISTESQIRI
+320 TKGSMYTFSSSESQIRI

-385 KKEAEYCME
+385 TKEAEYCME

-402 LGKSGFQNATRCGL
+402 LGRSGFQNATRCGL
-416 WWAEMLKARKQ
+416 WWAEMLKARDQ
-427 HKEAASVYFRIC
+427 YKEAASAYFRIC
-439 GEEPLHAAVMLE
+439 GEEPLNAAVMLE
-451 HASYCYVLTRPVM
+451 QASYCFVLAKPAM

-486 HAIRTYKSAIT
+486 HAIRTYRSAIS
-497 VYKSTTWSH
+497 VYESSTWSH
-506 IKDHVY
+506 IKDHVH
-512 FHIGQ
+512 FHIGR
-517 WYAIV
+517 WYALV

-530 NMLKVLDCGYQSK
+530 NMLKVLDCGNQSK
-543 ATQEIFLRDFFD
+543 ATQDIFLRDFFD

-570 LPIINMSSLQ
+570 LPFINLSSLQ

-587 TYASQASALVEE
+587 TYSSQASALVQE

-645 VDLEFRNPL
+645 VDMEFRNPL

-664 LICELTA
+664 LICELTS
-671 NSDDLQLGK
+671 NSDD
-680 LYLLFH
+680 
-686 VHVIIF
+686 II
-692 YIHQV
+692 V
-697 VYAKLISTFGLC
+697 N
-709 KVDKEPSSSIL
+709 KERSSL
-720 DPKSSTEHNR
+720 RLETESSTEHNQG
-730 VTTSGFSSFALSE
+730 TTSGFSSFILSE
-743 VDFTLGGG
+743 VDLTLGGG
-751 EKKLVRLTVTPSEE
+751 EKKMVRLTVTPSEE
-765 GILKIVGVRWELSG
+765 GILKIVGVRWGLSG
-779 SIVGVHYFQSVPVKA
+779 SVVGVHYFQSVPGKA
-794 KTAKG
+794 KTNKG
-799 RKKNKLTPTD
+799 RRKNKLTPTD

-820 RLEGSIDHLPGKL
+820 RLEGSIDHLPEQL
-833 YAGDL
+833 YAGDV

-863 RFVSPGN
+863 RFVNPGN
-870 HEEDLTTEF
+870 HEEEVTTEF
-879 PDCLRKGNE
+879 PDCLKKGLE
-888 QDIVQ
+888 QNIVQ
-893 RETIRTNSVFA
+893 RETSKTSSVFS

-911 QGDKSIRWPLW
+911 QGDKSLRWPLW
-922 LRAAIPGTISLY
+922 LRAAVPGTISLY

-947 MKYRTLRMHYKL
+947 MKYRTLRLHYNLK
-959 QVLPSLET
+959 VLPSLET
-967 SYEITPSPSRLQ
+967 SFEITPSPSRLQ
-979 EYLVRM
+979 EFLVRM
-985 DIVNCAKSDCFQIHQ
+985 DIVNRANSDSFQIHQ

-1012 LQPVDTILPSK
+1012 LERVDTILPSK
-1023 TLLAGQTLSCF
+1023 SLLAGQALSCF
-1034 FIIKD
+1034 FMIKD
-1039 CRKSGTEDYKSM
+1039 NRKSGTEEEKTM
-1051 SLPSSQTDVKLFTQ
+1051 SVPPSQTDVNLFAQ
-1065 DGDEKL
+1065 DDDEKL
-1071 FDIVNSPLASFHD
+1071 FDIVNSPLASFHE
-1084 SERSCQGP
+1084 SERSCQGT
-1092 SAQVSPNA
+1092 SDQLSPNT
-1100 VDFILISSL
+1100 VDFILISHL
-1109 AKSSNSSAVPDVP
+1109 AKSSSSSGVADIPKL
-1122 EILSHHS
+1122 LSHHS
-1129 CHNSIRSSSP
+1129 CHNRIRSSNP
-1139 LSWSLEGPK
+1139 LSWSLDGPQTK
-1148 TIHHDFSTLCEIN
+1148 YHDFSTSLCEIQ
-1161 LKLIIRNTSEGLS
+1161 LKLVIRNTSDGLS
-1174 SVIINTIDCLLD
+1174 SVSFNTIDCLPD
-1186 TASPTTSSG
+1186 AEAPTPSSAN
-1195 SQSGWRYVPAVTEEM
+1195 QSGWRYVPDVTEEM
-1210 KLTSDVMGSRLS
+1210 KLTSDVMGSRLG

-1241 TKVQIKPLSTTEIPL
+1241 TKFEIQPLSTTEIPL
-1256 QISVFSPGIYDLSS
+1256 QISVFTPGIYNLSS
-1270 YKLDW
+1270 YKLIW
-1275 ELSEHVSASS
+1275 ELSGHENA
-1285 TTSSGTCQGIPY
+1285 SSGTCQGYPY

>member
-6 NSSLGKMLLEEV
+6 NSSLEKMLLEEI

-30 EETFLKNGL
+30 EETFLKSGL

-55 VPVRTSSDQLYR
+55 VPVRTSGDQLYR
-67 LKKFTLRLFYASDIR
+67 LKKFTLRLFNASDIK

-95 VITQAGEK
+95 VITEAGEK
-103 DFQNLT
+103 VFDDLK

-127 PSWFQYYN
+127 PTWFQYYN

-153 VACLLVVSSKDEEP
+153 VACLLVVSSKDEQP
-167 IKNFIDLFNS
+167 VNKFVDLFNT
-177 NRLPNDGAMD
+177 NRLPSLLNDGVMD
-187 PNILKHYLLVHD
+187 PKILKHYLLVHD

-214 MRSQFGNNE
+214 MRSTFGNNE

-267 IKDLIQEFASRHIIP
+267 INDLMQEFASRHIIP
-282 YMEQKVR
+282 HMEQKVR
-289 ELNQQISATRKGLRN
+289 DLNQQISATRKGLRN

-313 GKDDGPD
+313 GKDDVPD
-320 ATKGSISTESQIRI
+320 STKGSMYTFSSTESQIRI

-394 NAFSTYMK
+394 NAFSTYLK
-402 LGKSGFQNATRCGL
+402 LGRSGFQNATRCGL
-416 WWAEMLKARKQ
+416 WWAEMLKAGDQ
-427 HKEAASVYFRIC
+427 YKEAASAYFRIC

-451 HASYCYVLTRPVM
+451 QASYCFVLTKPAM
-464 LHKYG
+464 LNKYG

-478 YKNCDQVN
+478 YKNCDQVS
-486 HAIRTYKSAIT
+486 HAIRTYRSAIS
-497 VYKSTTWSH
+497 VYESTTWSH
-506 IKDHVY
+506 IKDHVH
-512 FHIGQ
+512 FHIGR
-517 WYAIV
+517 WYALV

-530 NMLKVLDCGYQSK
+530 NMLKVLDCGNQSK
-543 ATQEIFLRDFFD
+543 ATQEIFLRDFFE

-570 LPIINMSSLQ
+570 LPFINMSSLQ

-587 TYASQASALVEE
+587 TYASQASVLVQE

-664 LICELTA
+664 LICELTS
-671 NSDDLQLGK
+671 NSDDL
-680 LYLLFH
+680 
-686 VHVIIF
+686 
-692 YIHQV
+692 
-697 VYAKLISTFGLC
+697 
-709 KVDKEPSSSIL
+709 KVDKDPSSISL
-720 DPKSSTEHNR
+720 GTESSAEHNQGS
-730 VTTSGFSSFALSE
+730 TSGFSSFTLSE
-743 VDFTLGGG
+743 MDLTLGGG

-765 GILKIVGVRWELSG
+765 GILKIVGVRWRLSG
-779 SIVGVHYFQSVPVKA
+779 SVVGVHYFQSAPGKA
-794 KTAKG
+794 KTNKG
-799 RKKNKLTPTD
+799 RRKNKLTPTD

-820 RLEGSIDHLPGKL
+820 RLLGSIDHLPEKL

-838 RYLVLELKNKSES
+838 RYLVLELKNKSEF
-851 PIKNLKMKISHP
+851 PIKNLKMKISNP
-863 RFVSPGN
+863 RFVNPGN
-870 HEEDLTTEF
+870 HEEEVTTEF
-879 PDCLRKGNE
+879 PDCLKKGHE
-888 QDIVQ
+888 QNFVQ
-893 RETIRTNSVFA
+893 SETSSVFS

-911 QGDKSIRWPLW
+911 QGDKSLRWPLW

-940 MENVSSI
+940 MENVTSI
-947 MKYRTLRMHYKL
+947 MKYRTLRMHYNL

-967 SYEITPSPSRLQ
+967 SFEITPSPSRLQ
-979 EYLVRM
+979 EFLVRM
-985 DIVNCAKSDCFQIHQ
+985 DILNRANSDSFQIHQ

-1012 LQPVDTILPSK
+1012 LERVDTILPSK
-1023 TLLAGQTLSCF
+1023 SLLPGQALSCHF
-1034 FIIKD
+1034 MIKD
-1039 CRKSGTEDYKSM
+1039 NRRSGTEEEKTM
-1051 SLPSSQTDVKLFTQ
+1051 SIPPSQTDVKLFAQ
-1065 DGDEKL
+1065 DDDEKH
-1071 FDIVNSPLASFHD
+1071 FDIVNSPLASFHE
-1084 SERSCQGP
+1084 SERSCCQET
-1092 SAQVSPNA
+1092 SDQLSTNT
-1100 VDFILISSL
+1100 VDFILISHP
-1109 AKSSNSSAVPDVP
+1109 AKSSNSSGVADIPK
-1122 EILSHHS
+1122 ILSHHS
-1129 CHNSIRSSSP
+1129 CHNRIRSSNP
-1139 LSWSLEGPK
+1139 LSWSLDGPQ
-1148 TIHHDFSTLCEIN
+1148 TIYHDFSTSLCEIQ
-1161 LKLIIRNTSEGLS
+1161 LKLVIRNTSDGTS
-1174 SVIINTIDCLLD
+1174 SVSFNTIDSVQD
-1186 TASPTTSSG
+1186 AAAPTPSAG
-1195 SQSGWRYVPAVTEEM
+1195 NQSGWRYVPDVTEEM
-1210 KLTSDVMGSRLS
+1210 KLTSDVMGSRS
-1222 KPPSSMESSPP
+1222 GKPPSSMESSPP
-1233 FIWSGLSS
+1233 FTWSGLSS
-1241 TKVQIKPLSTTEIPL
+1241 TKVEIQPLSTTEIPL
-1256 QISVFSPGIYDLSS
+1256 QISVFAPGIYNLSS
-1270 YKLDW
+1270 YKLTW
-1275 ELSEHVSASS
+1275 ERSGREDA
-1285 TTSSGTCQGIPY
+1285 SSGTCQGYPY
-1297 YLTVLQ
+1297 YLIVLQ

>member
-1 MVEPV
+1 MVEPPV
-6 NSSLGKMLLEEV
+6 NSSSLGKMLLEEV

-55 VPVRTSSDQLYR
+55 VPVRTSGDQLYR
-67 LKKFTLRLFYASDIR
+67 LKRFTLRLFNASDIR
-82 QPNVEVAKQRLEH
+82 QPNVEVAKQRLLH

-103 DFQNLT
+103 VFHDLK

-127 PSWFQYYN
+127 PTWFQYYN

-153 VACLLVVSSKDEEP
+153 VACLLVVSSKDEDP
-167 IKNFIDLFNS
+167 LNKFVDLFNT
-177 NRLPNDGAMD
+177 NRLPSLLNDGIMD
-187 PNILKHYLLVHD
+187 PKILKHYLLVHD

-214 MRSQFGNNE
+214 MRSTFGNNE

-233 EGNVEHQANPWAS
+233 EGNIEHQANPWAS
-246 FKSSVSAD
+246 FKSSVPAE

-267 IKDLIQEFASRHIIP
+267 IKDLMQEFASRHIIP

-289 ELNQQISATRKGLRN
+289 DLNQQISATRKGLRN

-313 GKDDGPD
+313 GKDDIPD
-320 ATKGSISTESQIRI
+320 STKGSIYTYSSTESQIRI

-385 KKEAEYCME
+385 IKEAEYCME
-394 NAFSTYMK
+394 NASSTYMK

-416 WWAEMLKARKQ
+416 WWAEMLKARDQ
-427 HKEAASVYFRIC
+427 YKEAASVYFRIC

-451 HASYCYVLTRPVM
+451 QASYCFVLTKPAM

-478 YKNCDQVN
+478 YKICDQVN
-486 HAIRTYKSAIT
+486 HAIRTYRSAIS
-497 VYKSTTWSH
+497 VYESTTWSH

-522 GMHDVAVR
+522 GMNDVAVR
-530 NMLKVLDCGYQSK
+530 NMLRVLDCGNQSK
-543 ATQEIFLRDFFD
+543 STQEIFLRDFFN
-555 IVKKTGMKHEVVGLQ
+555 IVKKTGMKHEVVGLR
-570 LPIINMSSLQ
+570 LPVINMSSLQ

-638 VAGESVK
+638 VVGESVK
-645 VDLEFRNPL
+645 LDLEFRNPL
-654 LISTSITSVS
+654 LISTSVTSVS

-671 NSDDLQLGK
+671 NSDDLK
-680 LYLLFH
+680 L
-686 VHVIIF
+686 
-692 YIHQV
+692 
-697 VYAKLISTFGLC
+697 
-709 KVDKEPSSSIL
+709 VDKEPSSLSL
-720 DPKSSTEHNR
+720 ETEHNQ
-730 VTTSGFSSFALSE
+730 VATSGFSSFTLSE

-779 SIVGVHYFQSVPVKA
+779 SIVGVHYFQSVPTKA
-794 KTAKG
+794 KTNKA

-820 RLEGSIDHLPGKL
+820 RLEGSIDHLPEKL

-838 RYLVLELKNKSES
+838 RYLVLELKNSSES

-863 RFVSPGN
+863 RFVNPES
-870 HEEDLTTEF
+870 HEEELTPGF
-879 PDCLRKGNE
+879 PDCLRKGHE
-888 QDIVQ
+888 QNTVQ
-893 RETIRTNSVFA
+893 RVTSRTSVFA

-911 QGDKSIRWPLW
+911 QGDRSLRWPLW
-922 LRAAIPGTISLY
+922 LRAATPGTISLY

-947 MKYRTLRMHYKL
+947 MKYRTLRMHYNLK
-959 QVLPSLET
+959 VLPSLET
-967 SYEITPSPSRLQ
+967 SFEITPSPSRLQ
-979 EYLVRM
+979 EFLVRM
-985 DIVNCAKSDCFQIHQ
+985 DIVNRANSESFEIDQ

-1023 TLLAGQTLSCF
+1023 SLLPGQALSCF
-1034 FIIKD
+1034 FMIKD
-1039 CRKSGTEDYKSM
+1039 CRKPGTEEEKTM
-1051 SLPSSQTDVKLFTQ
+1051 SIPLSQSDIKLITQ
-1065 DGDEKL
+1065 DDDEKL
-1071 FDIVNSPLASFHD
+1071 FDIVNSPLASFHE
-1084 SERSCQGP
+1084 SERSFSGTSDP
-1092 SAQVSPNA
+1092 SSPDT
-1100 VDFILISSL
+1100 VDFILISRL
-1109 AKSSNSSAVPDVP
+1109 AKSSNPSAVSDIPK
-1122 EILSHHS
+1122 ILSHDS
-1129 CHNSIRSSSP
+1129 CHNRIKSSIP
-1139 LSWSLEGPK
+1139 LSWSLDGPK
-1148 TIHHDFSTLCEIN
+1148 TINHDFSTSLCEIK
-1161 LKLIIRNTSEGLS
+1161 LKMVVRNTSDGFLS
-1174 SVIINTIDCLLD
+1174 VSINTIDGGLPD
-1186 TASPTTSSG
+1186 TSAPTPSSG
-1195 SQSGWRYVPAVTEEM
+1195 NQSGWRYVPAITEEM
-1210 KLTSDVMGSRLS
+1210 KLTSDVMGSRLG
-1222 KPPSSMESSPP
+1222 KPPASMESSPP
-1233 FIWSGLSS
+1233 FIWSGSSS
-1241 TKVQIKPLSTTEIPL
+1241 TKVKIQPLSTTEIPL
-1256 QISVFSPGIYDLSS
+1256 QISVFSPGVYNLSS
-1270 YKLDW
+1270 YTLIW
-1275 ELSEHVSASS
+1275 EHENASS
-1285 TTSSGTCQGIPY
+1285 STSSGTCQGYPC